1 MKPFVHLHL
10 HTEYS
15 LLDGATRIDGLLKK
29 CKEYNM
35 PAVAVTDHG
44 NMYCAW
50 KFLKAAKEARIKPI
64 IGCEFYM
71 CENLH
76 NVGFENKE
84 YFHLILLAKNNVGYY
99 NLCRLNSIAWV
110 EGFYY
115 KPRIDFETLKRYSEG
130 LICLSAC
137 IAGQLPRLFLADRP
151 QEAKELALQYKE
163 LFGEDYYIEIQKH
176 GIAEEDAVMPQLVAL
191 ARELNI
197 KIVVTNDVHYLEK
210 EDAEIQDIMM
220 CVQMGKFFDD
230 TDRMKFQGEEFYLKN
245 ADEMAELFPSL
256 PDAMDTTL
264 EIAAKCNVDFG
275 KEKLLP
281 LYSPPD
287 NMTSKEYLRFLLEE
301 GLKKKYPNCTQEIR
315 DRVEY
320 EYNVICTMGFVDY
333 YLIVWDFINYAKT
346 NGIPVGPGRGSGAG
360 SVIAYLIGI
369 TEVEPFRFNLMFE
382 RFLNPE
388 RKSMPDFDVDFCMD
402 RRGEVIDYVHRKYG
416 NDNVCQIV
424 TFGTMAAKNAIR
436 DVARV
441 LRYPVSEANRLAKMV
456 PDNFKYTIRHLLGL
470 AKYKKPEDAYV
481 SDELKQAFNDP
492 QTHKLID
499 IAMRIEGSPRQT
511 GMHAAGVVICRE
523 KVADHVPLQTNGGSL
538 AKGGIVTTQYNMVEV
553 EELGLLKMDFLGLRT
568 LTDIKKACDYVYED
582 TGVTVD
588 FSNDGYDDPNVF
600 NLISS
605 GDTMCIFQLESGGMC
620 DLMRKMK
627 PSGLEEII
635 AGISLYRP
643 GPMQYI
649 GDYIDCKFDKSKIH
663 YLHPSMESILAVTNG
678 CIVYQEQVMQL
689 VQKLAGFSM
698 ALADNVR
705 YAMSKKKAQMMKD
718 LGELFVHGG
727 TWADGKLVTAAN
739 KEDLLAKAKKVETVP
754 GCINNGIPEEIALQ
768 IYKQLDDFSQ
778 YAFNKSHAT
787 CYAYVTYQTAWLK
800 NYYPVEFIC
809 ALLNNRINDI
819 SQIKKYM
826 EYAKT
831 QGIAI
836 LPPCINNSRD
846 EFRVE
851 NGAIRFG
858 LGGIK
863 NIGVGVVKQIVDE
876 RESNGKFADMSDLFE
891 RCGEFVNKRMIE
903 NFIKGGAF
911 DCFNRTRADMMQ
923 WYVDEL
929 NEVTERAKKRS
940 DGQISIFDMLPEL
953 KTNNAASRKQVKE
966 FPKQMLYSYEN
977 EVLGLYMTGSPLDE
991 YDDIAKK
998 FHFNFNTSETM
1009 AYVPDGSEDGEKVR
1023 PVVEKKFVTTG
1034 GILRD
1039 IRVVVGKDNN
1049 RMGFGVLEDKYDSIE
1064 VALYGSTFEKY
1075 KTLFAADSFVV
1086 VKGTVNESRD
1096 GYKINVRELVSPKT
1110 EKADSVKQEDEAP
1123 VRNVVLWLKMEE
1135 RDDEKY
1141 GKVLDVLE
1149 QYEGELPVKIKI
1161 GGSAYALD
1169 TKVRKC
1175 SGIEYELGLILGEKN
1190 VIFFEK

>member
-15 LLDGATRIDGLLKK
+15 LLDGATRIDELLAK
-29 CKEYNM
+29 CKEFNM

-50 KFLKAAKEARIKPI
+50 KFLKAAKAAGIKPI

-76 NVGFENKE
+76 NVGYDNKE

-99 NLCRLNSIAWV
+99 NLCRLNSIAFV

-115 KPRIDFETLKRYSEG
+115 KPRIDFETLKKYSEG
-130 LICLSAC
+130 IVCLSAC

-151 QEAKELALQYKE
+151 DEARRLALQYKE
-163 LFGEDYYIEIQKH
+163 LFGDDYYIEIQRH
-176 GIAEEDAVMPQLVAL
+176 GIDDEDAVMPQLVAL

-197 KIVVTNDVHYLEK
+197 KIVVTNDVHYLNK
-210 EDAEIQDIMM
+210 EDAEIQDIML
-220 CVQMGKFFDD
+220 CVQTGKFFDD
-230 TDRMKFQGEEFYLKN
+230 PDRMRFHGQEFYLKDY
-245 ADEMAELFPSL
+245 DEMAALFPNL

-264 EIAAKCNVDFG
+264 EIAEKCNVDFG

-281 LYSPPD
+281 LYTPPD
-287 NMTSKEYLRFLLEE
+287 GMSSPEYLRYLLEK
-301 GLKKKYPNCTQEIR
+301 GLKEKYPDCTPEIR
-315 DRVEY
+315 ERIEY
-320 EYNVICTMGFVDY
+320 EYSVICDMGFVDY

-382 RFLNPE
+382 RFLNPQ

-416 NDNVCQIV
+416 MDNVCQIV
-424 TFGTMAAKNAIR
+424 TFGTMATKNAIK

-441 LRYPVSEANRLAKMV
+441 LRFPVSEANRLAKMV
-456 PDNFKYTIRHLLGL
+456 PDNFKYTLKHLLGL
-470 AKYKKPEDAYV
+470 KPYKKEADTYI
-481 SDELKQAFNDP
+481 SDELKQAYDDP
-492 QTHKLID
+492 ATHKLID
-499 IAMRIEGSPRQT
+499 IAMRLEGSPRQT

-538 AKGGIVTTQYNMVEV
+538 AKGGIVTTQYNMIEV

-582 TGVTVD
+582 HGVKVD
-588 FSNDGYDDPNVF
+588 FSKDNYSDPNVF
-600 NLISS
+600 SLISS

-627 PSGLEEII
+627 PDGLEEII

-649 GDYIDCKFDKSKIH
+649 GEFIDCKFDKSRIH
-663 YLHPSMESILAVTNG
+663 YLHPSMESILSVTNG

-689 VQKLAGFSM
+689 VKKLAGFST

-727 TWADGKLVTAAN
+727 TWTNG
-739 KEDLLAKAKKVETVP
+739 ETVP
-754 GCINNGIPEEIALQ
+754 GCINNGIPEETALK

-800 NYYPVEFIC
+800 NYYPAEFIC
-809 ALLNNRINDI
+809 ALLNNRITDI
-819 SQIKKYM
+819 AQIKKYM

-831 QGIAI
+831 IGINV
-836 LPPCINNSRD
+836 LPPCINKSRD

-851 NGAIRFG
+851 NGALRFG

-863 NIGVGVVKQIVDE
+863 NIGVNIVKQIVDE
-876 RESNGKFADMSDLFE
+876 RQANGEFVDMTDFFE
-891 RCGEFVNKRMIE
+891 RCCDFINKRMVE
-903 NFIKGGAF
+903 NMIKGGAF
-911 DCFNRTRADMMQ
+911 DCFGRTRADMLQ
-923 WYVDEL
+923 WYGDEFT
-929 NEVTERAKKRS
+929 EVQEGRKKRAS
-940 DGQISIFDMLPEL
+940 GQMSIFDMLPDL
-953 KTNNAASRKQVKE
+953 KTTVRPERTQIKE
-966 FPKQMLYSYEN
+966 FPKQVMYNFEK
-977 EVLGLYMTGSPLDE
+977 EVLGLYMSGSPLDD
-991 YDDIAKK
+991 YDEVDKQY
-998 FHFNFNTSETM
+998 HFDFNTSETM
-1009 AYVPDGSEDGEKVR
+1009 AYVPDGSEDGEPVR
-1023 PVVEKKFVTTG
+1023 PVVAKRFVTTG
-1034 GILRD
+1034 GILHD
-1039 IRVVVGKDNN
+1039 VRVVVGKDNN
-1049 RMGFGVLEDKYDSIE
+1049 RMAFGVLEDKYDSIE
-1064 VALYGSTFEKY
+1064 VSLYGVSYEKY
-1075 KTLFAADSFVV
+1075 KTLFADDAFIV
-1086 VKGTVNESRD
+1086 VKGSLGEARD
-1096 GYKINVRELVSPKT
+1096 GYKINVREVINPKT
-1110 EKADSVKQEDEAP
+1110 EQKAEQTAADPQTGVT
-1123 VRNVVLWLKMEE
+1123 LWLRMDS
-1135 RDDEKY
+1135 RDDDQY
-1141 GKVLDVLE
+1141 NSVLNALR
-1149 QYEGELPVKIKI
+1149 QYEGEIPVKLKME
-1161 GGSAYALD
+1161 GKVYALE
-1169 TKVRKC
+1169 TKVRRC
-1175 SGIEYELGLILGEKN
+1175 TGIEYELQLLLGEKN
-1190 VIFFEK
+1190 VVFFEK

>member
-1 MKPFVHLHL
+1 MKQFVHLHL

-15 LLDGATRIDGLLKK
+15 LLDGATRIDDMLRRCQEL
-29 CKEYNM
+29 NM
-35 PAVAVTDHG
+35 PAIAVTDHG

-50 KFLKAAKEARIKPI
+50 KFLKAAHAAGIKPI

-76 NVGFENKE
+76 SVGFENKE

-99 NLCRLNSIAWV
+99 NLCRLNSIAFV

-115 KPRIDFETLKRYSEG
+115 KPRIDFETLTKYSEG

-137 IAGQLPRLFLADRP
+137 IAGQLPRLLLMDRP
-151 QEAKELALQYKE
+151 DEARELALQYKA
-163 LFGEDYYIEIQKH
+163 LFGEDYYIEIQRH
-176 GIAEEDAVMPQLVAL
+176 GIEEEDAVMPQLIAL
-191 ARELNI
+191 ARELGI
-197 KIVVTNDVHYLEK
+197 KIVVTNDVHYLNK
-210 EDAEIQDIMM
+210 EDAELQDVML
-220 CVQMGKFFDD
+220 CVQMGKYLDD
-230 TDRMKFQGEEFYLKN
+230 TDRMKFHGEEFYLKDY
-245 ADEMAELFPSL
+245 DEMAMLFPNL
-256 PDAMDTTL
+256 PEAMETTL
-264 EIAAKCNVDFG
+264 EIADKCNVDFG

-281 LYSPPD
+281 LYTPPD
-287 NMTSKEYLRFLLEE
+287 GMSSPDYLWLLVQK
-301 GLKKKYPNCTQEIR
+301 GLEKKYPDPTKEIL
-315 DRVEY
+315 DRIDY
-320 EYNVICTMGFVDY
+320 EYGVICSMGFVDY
-333 YLIVWDFINYAKT
+333 YLIVWDFINYAKQ

-382 RFLNPE
+382 RFLNPQ

-441 LRYPVSEANRLAKMV
+441 MRFPISESNRLAKMV
-456 PDNFKYTIRHLLGL
+456 PDNFKYTLRHLLGL
-470 AKYKKPEDAYV
+470 VPYKKEADAYV
-481 SDELKQAFNDP
+481 SDELIRAYHDP
-492 QTHKLID
+492 ATHKLID

-523 KVADHVPLQTNGGSL
+523 KVSDHVPLQTNGGSL
-538 AKGGIVTTQYNMVEV
+538 AKGGIVTTQYTMTEV

-582 TGVTVD
+582 YGVKVD
-588 FSNDGYDDPNVF
+588 FSTDNYDDPNVF
-600 NLISS
+600 NLIGS

-627 PSGLEEII
+627 PTHLEEII

-649 GDYIDCKFDKSKIH
+649 GDYIDCKFDKSKIK

-727 TWADGKLVTAAN
+727 TWTNG
-739 KEDLLAKAKKVETVP
+739 ETVP
-754 GCINNGIPEEIALQ
+754 GCVKNGIPEDVALE

-826 EYAKT
+826 AYAKS
-831 QGIAI
+831 QGIEV
-836 LPPCINNSRD
+836 LPPDINKSRD

-858 LGGIK
+858 LGGIR
-863 NIGVGVVKQIVDE
+863 NIGVGVVKKIVDE
-876 RESNGKFADMSDLFE
+876 RERGGEFKDMQDLFE
-891 RCGEFVNKRMIE
+891 RCIERETTATAREGQSFINKRMVE

-911 DCFNRTRADMMQ
+911 DCFGRTRADMIAH
-923 WYVDEL
+923 YNIEY
-929 NEVTERAKKRS
+929 NESMDSLKSRAT
-940 DGQISIFDMLPEL
+940 GQLSIFDLVPDVNKSSRKSHQQLPEFS
-953 KTNNAASRKQVKE
+953 KDI
-966 FPKQMLYSYEN
+966 LYNYEN
-977 EVLGLYMTGSPLDE
+977 EVLGVYMTGSPLDE
-991 YDDIAKK
+991 YTDISRQ
-998 FHFNFNTSETM
+998 FRFDFTTQETN
-1009 AYVPDGSEDGEKVR
+1009 AVAESDEEDELFR
-1023 PVVEKKFVTTG
+1023 PTVNKRFVTTG
-1034 GILRD
+1034 GILHD
-1039 IRVVVGKDNN
+1039 IRVVVGRDNQ
-1049 RMGFGVLEDKYDSIE
+1049 RMAFGTLEDMWGTIE
-1064 VALYGSTFEKY
+1064 VSVFGAVYEKC
-1075 KTLFAADSFVV
+1075 KEMLAEDAFLVV
-1086 VKGTVNESRD
+1086 RGNVTDARE
-1096 GYKINVRELVSPKT
+1096 GYKINVRELINPHS
-1110 EKADSVKQEDEAP
+1110 EDAMKNRPAP
-1123 VRNVVLWLKMEE
+1123 PEHNIVLWLKMDE

-1141 GKVLDVLE
+1141 SRVLE
-1149 QYEGELPVKIKI
+1149 TLLRYEGEIPVRIKI
-1161 GGSAYALD
+1161 EGKPYRMD
-1169 TKVRKC
+1169 TCVRNC
-1175 SGIEYELGLILGEKN
+1175 PGIVYELGGILGDSN

>member
-15 LLDGATRIDGLLKK
+15 LLDGATRIDEMLAR
-29 CKEYNM
+29 CKQLNM

-50 KFLKAAKEARIKPI
+50 KFLKAAKAAGVKPI
-64 IGCEFYM
+64 LGCEFYM

-76 NVGFENKE
+76 SVGFENKE

-99 NLCRLNSIAWV
+99 NLCKLNSIAFV

-115 KPRIDFETLKRYSEG
+115 KPRIDFETLQKYSEG
-130 LICLSAC
+130 IICLSAC
-137 IAGQLPRLFLADRP
+137 IAGQLPRLLLADRP
-151 QEAKELALQYKE
+151 EEARQLALQYKQ
-163 LFGEDYYIEIQKH
+163 LFGDDYYIEIQRH
-176 GIAEEDAVMPQLVAL
+176 GIEDEDAVMPQLVQL
-191 ARELNI
+191 ARELDI
-197 KIVVTNDVHYLEK
+197 KIVVTNDVHYLNK
-210 EDAEIQDIMM
+210 EDAEIQDVMM
-220 CVQMGKFFDD
+220 CVQMGKYLDD
-230 TDRMKFQGEEFYLKN
+230 TDRMKFQGEEFYLKDY
-245 ADEMAELFPSL
+245 DEMAALFPNL
-256 PDAMDTTL
+256 PEAMDNTL
-264 EIAAKCNVDFG
+264 EIADKCNVDFG

-281 LYSPPD
+281 LYTPPD
-287 NMTSKEYLRFLLEE
+287 GMSSPQYLWHLVQQ
-301 GLKKKYPNCTQEIR
+301 GLTKKYSNPTEEILQR
-315 DRVEY
+315 IKY
-320 EYNVICTMGFVDY
+320 EYDVICDMGFVDY

-382 RFLNPE
+382 RFLNPQ

-416 NDNVCQIV
+416 DDNVCQIV

-441 LRYPVSEANRLAKMV
+441 MRFPMSESNRLAKMV
-456 PDNFKYTIRHLLGL
+456 PDNFKYTLRHLLG
-470 AKYKKPEDAYV
+470 KVPYKKEADQYV
-481 SDELKQAFNDP
+481 SDELIKAYNDP
-492 QTHKLID
+492 ATHKLID

-523 KVADHVPLQTNGGSL
+523 KVSDHIPLQTNGGSV
-538 AKGGIVTTQYNMVEV
+538 AKGGVVTTQYTMTEV

-568 LTDIKKACDYVYED
+568 LTDIKKACDYIYED
-582 TGVTVD
+582 YGVKVEFGAD
-588 FSNDGYDDPNVF
+588 NYDDPNVF
-600 NLISS
+600 NLISG

-620 DLMRKMK
+620 ELMRKMK
-627 PSGLEEII
+627 PAHLEEII

-649 GDYIDCKFDKSKIH
+649 DNYVDCKFDKSKIK
-663 YLHPSMESILAVTNG
+663 YLHPSMESILGVTNG

-727 TWADGKLVTAAN
+727 TWTNG
-739 KEDLLAKAKKVETVP
+739 ETVP
-754 GCINNGIPEEIALQ
+754 GCVKNGIPEDVALE

-809 ALLNNRINDI
+809 ALLNNRISDI

-826 EYAKT
+826 AYART
-831 QGIAI
+831 QGIDV
-836 LPPCINNSRD
+836 LPPDINKSRD

-851 NGAIRFG
+851 NGSIRFG

-863 NIGVGVVKQIVDE
+863 NIGVGVVKKIVDE
-876 RESNGKFADMSDLFE
+876 RERNGEFSDMQDLFE
-891 RCGEFVNKRMIE
+891 RCCERENTATTREGQSFLNKRMVE

-911 DCFNRTRADMMQ
+911 DCFGRTRADMLT
-923 WYVDEL
+923 YYNDEY
-929 NEVTERAKKRS
+929 NEALETLKTRAT
-940 DGQISIFDMLPEL
+940 GQMCIFDLVPDAKVNTHE
-953 KTNNAASRKQVKE
+953 NRPQVKE
-966 FPKQMLYSYEN
+966 FGKDILYNYEN
-977 EVLGLYMTGSPLDE
+977 EVLGVYMTGSPLDD
-991 YDDIAKK
+991 YDDVAKQY
-998 FHFNFNTSETM
+998 HFDFDTSETM
-1009 AYVPDGSEDGEKVR
+1009 AYVPEGSEDGEPIRPKVDKR
-1023 PVVEKKFVTTG
+1023 FVTTG

-1039 IRVVVGKDNN
+1039 IRVTVGKDNQ
-1049 RMGFGVLEDKYDSIE
+1049 RLAFGVLEDKYDTIE
-1064 VALYGSTFEKY
+1064 VGLYGSAYEKY
-1075 KTLFAADSFVV
+1075 KTLFAEDAFVV
-1086 VKGTVNESRD
+1086 VRGSLTESRD
-1096 GYKINVRELVSPKT
+1096 AYKITIRELINPRS
-1110 EKADSVKQEDEAP
+1110 DEAKKEHASTEIK
-1123 VRNVVLWLKMEE
+1123 RNTTLWLKMDE

-1141 GKVLDVLE
+1141 SQILDAL
-1149 QYEGELPVKIKI
+1149 QRYEGDIPVKIKI
-1161 GGSAYALD
+1161 EGTCYKLD
-1169 TKVRKC
+1169 TCVRNC
-1175 SGIEYELGLILGEKN
+1175 PGINYELAGILGEKN
-1190 VIFFEK
+1190 MMFLEK

>member
-1 MKPFVHLHL
+1 MKQFVHLHL

-15 LLDGATRIDGLLKK
+15 LLDGATRIDEMLAK
-29 CKEYNM
+29 CKQLNM

-50 KFLKAAKEARIKPI
+50 KFLNAAKGAGIKPI

-76 NVGFENKE
+76 GVGYENKE

-115 KPRIDFETLKRYSEG
+115 KPRIDFETLLKYKDG

-151 QEAKELALQYKE
+151 EEAYQLAKKYKE
-163 LFGEDYYIEIQKH
+163 VFGEDYYIEIQRH
-176 GIAEEDAVMPQLVAL
+176 GIADEDAVMPQLIKL
-191 ARELNI
+191 ARDLDI
-197 KIVVTNDVHYLEK
+197 KVVVTNDVHYLNK
-210 EDAEIQDIMM
+210 EDAEIQDVML
-220 CVQMGKFFDD
+220 CVQMGKYVDD
-230 TDRMKFQGEEFYLKN
+230 TDRMKFQGQEFYLKDY
-245 ADEMAELFPSL
+245 DEMAALFPGV

-264 EIAAKCNVDFG
+264 EIAEKCNVDFG

-281 LYSPPD
+281 LYTPPGGMD
-287 NMTSKEYLRFLLEE
+287 SAEYLRFLLEK
-301 GLKKKYPNCTQEIR
+301 GLKEKYPDCTPEIR
-315 DRVEY
+315 ERVEY
-320 EYNVICTMGFVDY
+320 EYDVIVSMGFVDY

-382 RFLNPE
+382 RFLNPQ

-424 TFGTMAAKNAIR
+424 TFGTMAAKNAIK

-441 LRYPVSEANRLAKMV
+441 MRYSVAEANRLAKMV

-470 AKYKKPEDAYV
+470 KPYKKPEDTYI
-481 SDELKQAFNDP
+481 SEELKQAYDDP
-492 QTHKLID
+492 ATHKLID
-499 IAMRIEGSPRQT
+499 IAMRLEGSPRQT

-523 KVADHVPLQTNGGSL
+523 KVADHVPLQTNGGSF
-538 AKGGIVTTQYNMVEV
+538 AKGGIVTTQYNMIEV
-553 EELGLLKMDFLGLRT
+553 EQLGLLKMDFLGLRT
-568 LTDIKKACDYVYED
+568 LTDIKKACDYVMED
-582 TGVTVD
+582 YGVKVD
-588 FSNDGYDDPNVF
+588 FSKSDYSDPNVF

-620 DLMRKMK
+620 DLMRRMR
-627 PSGLEEII
+627 PTGLEEII

-649 GDYIDCKFDKSKIH
+649 DDYIACKFDKSKIK
-663 YLHPSMESILAVTNG
+663 YLHPSMESILDVTNG

-689 VQKLAGFSM
+689 VKKLAGFST

-705 YAMSKKKAQMMKD
+705 YAMSKKKKEMMQQ
-718 LGELFVHGG
+718 LGQLFIYGG
-727 TWADGKLVTAAN
+727 TWSNG
-739 KEDLLAKAKKVETVP
+739 ETVP
-754 GCINNGIPEEIALQ
+754 GCINNGIPEETAKQ

-800 NYYPVEFIC
+800 NYYPAEFIC
-809 ALLNNRINDI
+809 ALLNNRITDI

-831 QGIAI
+831 IGIDV
-836 LPPCINNSRD
+836 LPPCINKSLD
-846 EFRVE
+846 LFHVE
-851 NGAIRFG
+851 NGALRFG

-863 NIGVGVVKQIVDE
+863 NIGVAVVKQIVDE
-876 RESNGKFADMSDLFE
+876 RTRGGEFADMTDFFE
-891 RCGEFVNKRMIE
+891 RCSEFINKRMVE
-903 NFIKGGAF
+903 NLIKGGAF
-911 DCFNRTRADMMQ
+911 DCFNRTRADMLQ
-923 WYVDEL
+923 WYNDEL
-929 NEVTERAKKRS
+929 NEVVESNKKHAT
-940 DGQISIFDMLPEL
+940 GQISIFDMMPEL
-953 KTNNAASRKQVKE
+953 KSEVHTVHEQVKE
-966 FPKQMLYSYEN
+966 LPKQILYTYEN
-977 EVLGLYMTGSPLDE
+977 EVLGLYMSGSPLDE
-991 YDDIAKK
+991 YDEFAKK
-998 FHFNFNTSETM
+998 FGFNFDTRETM
-1009 AYVPDGSEDGEKVR
+1009 PITLEEFEDAEPVR
-1023 PVVEKKFVTTG
+1023 PEVEKRAVIAG

-1049 RMGFGVLEDKYDSIE
+1049 RMGFGVLEDKYDKID
-1064 VALYGSTFEKY
+1064 VGLYGATYEKY
-1075 KTLFAADSFVV
+1075 KTLFATDAFVV
-1086 VKGTVNESRD
+1086 VKGMLSDARD
-1096 GYKINVRELVSPKT
+1096 GYKINVRELIDPHS
-1110 EKADSVKQEDEAP
+1110 KAASEQQAARPTAEVPQS
-1123 VRNVVLWLKMEE
+1123 NVTLWLKMDE

-1141 GKVLDVLE
+1141 AAAVDVLR
-1149 QYEGELPVKIKI
+1149 QYEGEIPVKIKLE
-1161 GGSAYALD
+1161 GKVFALE
-1169 TKVRKC
+1169 TKVRRC
-1175 SGIEYELGLILGEKN
+1175 AGIEYELGLILGAKN
-1190 VIFFEK
+1190 VVFFEK

>member
-1 MKPFVHLHL
+1 MDQFVHLHL

-15 LLDGATRIDGLLKK
+15 LLDGATRIDELLAK
-29 CKEYNM
+29 CKELNM

-50 KFLKAAKEARIKPI
+50 KFLKAAKEKGVKPI

-76 NVGFENKE
+76 SVGFENKE

-99 NLCRLNSIAWV
+99 NLCRLNSIAFV

-115 KPRIDFETLKRYSEG
+115 KPRIDFDTLKKYSEG

-137 IAGQLPRLFLADRP
+137 IAGQLPRLLLADRP
-151 QEAKELALQYKE
+151 EEARELALQYKE
-163 LFGEDYYIEIQKH
+163 LFGDDYYIEIQRH
-176 GIAEEDAVMPQLVAL
+176 GIEDEDAVMPQLVAL

-197 KIVVTNDVHYLEK
+197 KIVVTNDVHYLNR
-210 EDAEIQDIMM
+210 EDAEIQDVMM
-220 CVQMGKFFDD
+220 CVQMGKYLDD
-230 TDRMKFQGEEFYLKN
+230 TDRMKFQGEEFYLKDH
-245 ADEMAELFPSL
+245 DEMALLFPNL
-256 PDAMDTTL
+256 PDAMQNTL
-264 EIAAKCNVDFG
+264 EIAEKCNVDFG

-281 LYSPPD
+281 LYTPPNGMSSP
-287 NMTSKEYLRFLLEE
+287 EYLWYLVEQGLE
-301 GLKKKYPNCTQEIR
+301 KKYPNPSDTVIE
-315 DRVEY
+315 RVKY
-320 EYNVICTMGFVDY
+320 EYNVICNMGFVDY

-441 LRYPVSEANRLAKMV
+441 LRFPISESNRLAKMV
-456 PDNFKYTIRHLLGL
+456 PDNFKYTLRHLLGL
-470 AKYKKPEDAYV
+470 KPYKKPEDTYV
-481 SDELKQAFNDP
+481 SEELVRAYNDP
-492 QTHKLID
+492 STHKLID

-523 KVADHVPLQTNGGSL
+523 KVSDHIPLQTNGGSL
-538 AKGGIVTTQYNMVEV
+538 AKGGIVTTQYTMTEV

-568 LTDIKKACDYVYED
+568 LTDIKKACDYIYED
-582 TGVTVD
+582 HGVKVEFGAD
-588 FSNDGYDDPNVF
+588 DYDDPNVF
-600 NLISS
+600 NLIGS

-627 PSGLEEII
+627 PAHLEEII

-643 GPMQYI
+643 GPMQFI
-649 GDYIDCKFDKSKIH
+649 GDFIECKFDKSKIK
-663 YLHPSMESILAVTNG
+663 YLHPLMESILGVTNG

-705 YAMSKKKAQMMKD
+705 YAMSKKKVQMMED
-718 LGELFVHGG
+718 LGKLFVNGG
-727 TWADGKLVTAAN
+727 TWTNG
-739 KEDLLAKAKKVETVP
+739 ETVP
-754 GCINNGIPEEIALQ
+754 GCINNGVSEDIAKA
-768 IYKQLDDFSQ
+768 IWKQLFDFSQ

-809 ALLNNRINDI
+809 ALLNNRISDI

-826 EYAKT
+826 AYAKS
-831 QGIAI
+831 QGIAV
-836 LPPCINNSRD
+836 LPPDINRSRD

-858 LGGIK
+858 LGGIR
-863 NIGVGVVKQIVDE
+863 NIGVGIVKQIVDE
-876 RESNGKFADMSDLFE
+876 REANGEFKDMSDMFE
-891 RCGEFVNKRMIE
+891 RCFPFINKRMIE
-903 NFIKGGAF
+903 NLIKGGAF
-911 DCFNRTRADMMQ
+911 DCFGRTRADMMQ
-923 WYVDEL
+923 YYAEEL
-929 NEVTERAKKRS
+929 NDVAESVKTHS
-940 DGQISIFDMLPEL
+940 TGQMSIFDIAPDI
-953 KTNNAASRKQVKE
+953 KPIARSSRAQVSE
-966 FPKQMLYSYEN
+966 FPKQVLYNYEN
-977 EVLGLYMTGSPLDE
+977 EVLGVYMTGSPLDD
-991 YDDIAKK
+991 YDEIAYKY
-998 FHFNFNTSETM
+998 HFDFNTSETM
-1009 AYVPDGSEDGEKVR
+1009 AYVPEGSEDGELVR
-1023 PVVEKKFVTTG
+1023 PKVDKKFVTTG
-1034 GILRD
+1034 GILHD
-1039 IRVVVGKDNN
+1039 IRITVGKDNQ
-1049 RMGFGVLEDKYDSIE
+1049 RLAFGVLEDKYDSIE
-1064 VALYGSTFEKY
+1064 VGIYGATYERY
-1075 KTLFAADSFVV
+1075 KTLFAEDSFVV
-1086 VKGTVNESRD
+1086 VKGSLGESRD
-1096 GYKINVRELVSPKT
+1096 AYKINVRELLNPRENT
-1110 EKADSVKQEDEAP
+1110 EE
-1123 VRNVVLWLKMEE
+1123 VVQTTPHTLTLWLKMDE
-1135 RDDEKY
+1135 RDEEKY
-1141 GKVLDVLE
+1141 SQTVDKLQ
-1149 QYEGELPVKIKI
+1149 QYPGDIPVKFRIEGKT
-1161 GGSAYALD
+1161 YALE
-1169 TKVRKC
+1169 TKVRNC
-1175 SGIEYELGLILGEKN
+1175 TGIVYELSAILGDKN

>member
-15 LLDGATRIDGLLKK
+15 LLDGATRIDELLERCVK
-29 CKEYNM
+29 YDM
-35 PAVAVTDHG
+35 PAVAITDHG

-50 KFLKAAKEARIKPI
+50 KFMKAAAKINQDKDGNFVQKVKPI

-71 CENLH
+71 CEDLH
-76 NVGFENKE
+76 SVGFENKE
-84 YFHLILLAKNNVGYY
+84 YFHLILLAKNNTGYY
-99 NLCRLNSIAWV
+99 NLCRLNSIAFV

-115 KPRIDFETLKRYSEG
+115 KPRIDFETLKKYSEG

-151 QEAKELALQYKE
+151 EEAKELAIKYKQ
-163 LFGEDYYIEIQKH
+163 LFGEDYYIEIQRH
-176 GIAEEDAVMPQLVAL
+176 GIDDEDAVMPQLVEL
-191 ARELNI
+191 ARELDI
-197 KIVVTNDVHYLEK
+197 KIVVTNDVHYLNK

-220 CVQMGKFFDD
+220 CVQMGKYYDD
-230 TDRMKFQGEEFYLKN
+230 TDRMKFQGEEFYLKTY
-245 ADEMAELFPSL
+245 DEMAELFPNL
-256 PDAMDTTL
+256 PDAMETTL
-264 EIAAKCNVDFG
+264 EIAEKCNVDFG

-281 LYSPPD
+281 LYTPPD
-287 NMTSKEYLRFLLEE
+287 GMDSAQYLRYLLEK
-301 GLKKKYPNCTQEIR
+301 GLKEKYPNCTQEIR

-320 EYNVICTMGFVDY
+320 EYGVICSMGFVDY

-382 RFLNPE
+382 RFLNPQ

-402 RRGEVIDYVHRKYG
+402 RRGEVIDYVHEKYG

-441 LRYPVSEANRLAKMV
+441 LRLPISESNRLAKMV
-456 PDNFKYTIRHLLGL
+456 PDNFKFTLRHLLGFTP
-470 AKYKKPEDAYV
+470 YKKAEDAYI
-481 SDELKQAFNDP
+481 SEELKQAYNDP
-492 QTHKLID
+492 ATHKVID

-523 KVADHVPLQTNGGSL
+523 KVSDHVPLQTNGGAL
-538 AKGGIVTTQYNMVEV
+538 RNGGIVTTQYNMIEV

-568 LTDIKKACDYVYED
+568 LTDIKKACDYVKED
-582 TGVTVD
+582 YGVTVD
-588 FSNDGYDDPNVF
+588 FSKDDYSDPNVF
-600 NLISS
+600 QLISG

-620 DLMRKMK
+620 DLMRRMK
-627 PSGLEEII
+627 PTGLEEII

-649 GDYIDCKFDKSKIH
+649 GDYVDCKFDKSKIH
-663 YLHPSMESILAVTNG
+663 YLHPAMESILSVTNG

-705 YAMSKKKAQMMKD
+705 YAMSKKKADMMKE

-727 TWADGKLVTAAN
+727 TWHNG
-739 KEDLLAKAKKVETVP
+739 ETVP
-754 GCINNGIPEEIALQ
+754 GCVKNGIPEETALQ

-819 SQIKKYM
+819 AQLKKYM
-826 EYAKT
+826 EYAKS
-831 QGIAI
+831 QGIAV
-836 LPPCINNSRD
+836 LPPDVNKSRD

-851 NGAIRFG
+851 NGALRFG
-858 LGGIK
+858 LGGIR
-863 NIGVGVVKQIVDE
+863 NIGVQVVKQMVDE
-876 RESNGKFADMSDLFE
+876 REAHGEFADMTDLFE
-891 RCGEFVNKRMIE
+891 RCYDFINKRMIE
-903 NFIKGGAF
+903 NLIKGGAF
-911 DCFNRTRADMMQ
+911 DCFNRTRADMLQ
-923 WYVDEL
+923 WYIDEY
-929 NEVTERAKKRS
+929 NQVTENRKHRAT
-940 DGQISIFDMLPEL
+940 GQMSIFDVMPDLETTIRPSHTQIKELP
-953 KTNNAASRKQVKE
+953 KQV
-966 FPKQMLYSYEN
+966 LYNYEN
-977 EVLGLYMTGSPLDE
+977 EVLGLYMTGSPLDD
-991 YDDIAKK
+991 YDEISKK
-998 FHFNFNTSETM
+998 FRFDFNTSETM
-1009 AYVPDGSEDGEKVR
+1009 EYVPDDSETGEKIR
-1023 PVVEKKFVTTG
+1023 PVVAKRFVTTG
-1034 GILRD
+1034 GILRS
-1039 IRVVVGKDNN
+1039 IRVVIGSDNKK
-1049 RMGFGVLEDKYDSIE
+1049 MGFAVLEDKFSTIE
-1064 VALYGSTFEKY
+1064 VALYSPTFDKY
-1075 KTLFAADSFVV
+1075 KNLFAEDSFVV
-1086 VKGTVNESRD
+1086 IKGSLGEARD
-1096 GYKINVRELVSPKT
+1096 GYKINVREIINPHGQNSAPVE
-1110 EKADSVKQEDEAP
+1110 EKAKTKTVDK
-1123 VRNVVLWLKMEE
+1123 NVTLWLKMDE

-1141 GKVLDVLE
+1141 EQVLSILR
-1149 QYEGELPVKIKI
+1149 QYDGEVPVKFKI
-1161 GGSAYALD
+1161 EGKAYALER
-1169 TKVRKC
+1169 TVRRC
-1175 SGIEYELGLILGEKN
+1175 SGIEYELGMLLGNEN

>member
-1 MKPFVHLHL
+1 MNKQFVHLHL

-15 LLDGATRIDGLLKK
+15 LLDGATRIDDLLAK
-29 CKEYNM
+29 CKELNM

-50 KFLKAAKEARIKPI
+50 KFLKAAHAAGVKPI

-71 CENLH
+71 CEDLH
-76 NVGFENKE
+76 AVGFDNKE
-84 YFHLILLAKNNVGYY
+84 YFHLILLAKNDTGYY
-99 NLCRLNSIAWV
+99 NLCRLNSIAFV
-110 EGFYY
+110 DGFYY
-115 KPRIDFETLKRYSEG
+115 KPRIDFETLKKYSEG

-151 QEAKELALQYKE
+151 DEAKELALQYKE
-163 LFGEDYYIEIQKH
+163 LFGEDYYIEIQRH
-176 GIAEEDAVMPQLVAL
+176 GIDDEDAVMPQLVEL

-197 KIVVTNDVHYLEK
+197 KIVVTNDVHYLNK
-210 EDAEIQDIMM
+210 EDAEIQDVMM
-220 CVQMGKFFDD
+220 CVQMGKYLDD
-230 TDRMKFQGEEFYLKN
+230 TDRMKFQGEEFYLKDY
-245 ADEMAELFPSL
+245 DEMAALFPNL
-256 PDAMDTTL
+256 PDAMETTL
-264 EIAAKCNVDFG
+264 EIADKCNVNFG

-281 LYSPPD
+281 LYTPPNGMSSP
-287 NMTSKEYLRFLLEE
+287 EYLRYLLEE
-301 GLKKKYPNCTQEIR
+301 GLKVKYPDCSEEIR
-315 DRVEY
+315 QRVEY
-320 EYNVICTMGFVDY
+320 EYKVICDMGFVDY

-402 RRGEVIDYVHRKYG
+402 RRGEVIDYVHEKYG

-441 LRYPVSEANRLAKMV
+441 LRVPISESNRLAKMV
-456 PDNFKYTIRHLLGL
+456 PDNFRYTLRHLLGL
-470 AKYKKPEDAYV
+470 VPYKKAADTYV
-481 SDELKQAFNDP
+481 SEDLVRAYNDP

-499 IAMRIEGSPRQT
+499 IAMRLEGSPRQT

-523 KVADHVPLQTNGGSL
+523 KVSDHVPLQTNGGSL

-568 LTDIKKACDYVYED
+568 LTDIKKACDYVYENH
-582 TGVTVD
+582 GVKVD
-588 FSNDGYDDPNVF
+588 FSKDDYDDQEVF
-600 NLISS
+600 KLIGS

-620 DLMRKMK
+620 ELMKRMK
-627 PSGLEEII
+627 PTHLEEII

-649 GDYIDCKFDKSKIH
+649 DNYVSCKFDKSQIH

-689 VQKLAGFSM
+689 VRKLAGFST

-727 TWADGKLVTAAN
+727 TWAAN
-739 KEDLLAKAKKVETVP
+739 GETVP
-754 GCINNGIPEEIALQ
+754 GCVKNGIPEDVALE

-826 EYAKT
+826 AYAKT
-831 QGIAI
+831 QGIEV
-836 LPPCINNSRD
+836 LPPDINRSRD

-858 LGGIK
+858 LGGIR
-863 NIGVGVVKQIVDE
+863 NIGVGIVKQIVDE
-876 RESNGKFADMSDLFE
+876 REANGEFKDMDDLFE
-891 RCGEFVNKRMIE
+891 RCYTFINKRMVE

-923 WYVDEL
+923 WYAEEL
-929 NEVTERAKKRS
+929 NEVAERMKKQAT
-940 DGQISIFDMLPEL
+940 GQMSIFDFAPEV
-953 KTNNAASRKQVKE
+953 KVSAHTQHEQVKE
-966 FPKQMLYSYEN
+966 FPKQVLYNYEN
-977 EVLGLYMTGSPLDE
+977 EVLGLYMTGSPLDD
-991 YDDIAKK
+991 YDEVAKRYR
-998 FHFNFNTSETM
+998 FDFDTSEVA
-1009 AYVPDGSEDGEKVR
+1009 AYVPEDSEDGEAVR
-1023 PVVEKKFVTTG
+1023 PKVEKKFVTTG

-1039 IRVVVGKDNN
+1039 IRVVVGKDNQ
-1049 RMGFGVLEDKYDSIE
+1049 RMAFGVLEDKYDTIE
-1064 VALYGSTFEKY
+1064 VSLYGAIYEKY
-1075 KTLFAADSFVV
+1075 KTLFAEDSFVV
-1086 VKGTVNESRD
+1086 VKGTIGESRD
-1096 GYKINVRELVSPKT
+1096 AYKINVRELINPRNDETKPK
-1110 EKADSVKQEDEAP
+1110 EVVERKADVT
-1123 VRNVVLWLKMEE
+1123 LYLKMDE

-1141 GKVLDVLE
+1141 DKVINALGTYEGDVPVKFKIEGKVYLLE
-1149 QYEGELPVKIKI
+1149 
-1161 GGSAYALD
+1161 
-1169 TKVRKC
+1169 TKVRRC
-1175 SGIEYELGLILGEKN
+1175 PGIEYELQGILGEKN

>member
-1 MKPFVHLHL
+1 MKQFVHLHL

-15 LLDGATRIDGLLKK
+15 LLDGATRIDEMLSK
-29 CKEYNM
+29 CKQLNM

-50 KFLKAAKEARIKPI
+50 KFLNAAKNAGIKPI

-76 NVGFENKE
+76 GVGYENKE

-115 KPRIDFETLKRYSEG
+115 KPRIDWETLLKYKEG
-130 LICLSAC
+130 LVCLSAC

-151 QEAKELALQYKE
+151 EDAYELAKAYKE
-163 LFGEDYYIEIQKH
+163 AFGEDYYIEIQRH
-176 GIAEEDAVMPQLVAL
+176 GIADEDAVMPQLIKL
-191 ARELNI
+191 ARDLDI
-197 KIVVTNDVHYLEK
+197 KIVVTNDVHYLNK
-210 EDAEIQDIMM
+210 EDAEIQDVML
-220 CVQMGKFFDD
+220 CVQMGKYVDD
-230 TDRMKFQGEEFYLKN
+230 TDRMKFTGEEFYLKDY
-245 ADEMAELFPSL
+245 DEMAALFPNV

-264 EIAAKCNVDFG
+264 EIAEKCNVDFG

-281 LYSPPD
+281 LYTPPD
-287 NMTSKEYLRFLLEE
+287 GMDSAEYLRYLLEK
-301 GLKKKYPNCTQEIR
+301 GLKEKYPDCTPEIR
-315 DRVEY
+315 ERVEY
-320 EYNVICTMGFVDY
+320 EYDVIVSMGFVDY

-382 RFLNPE
+382 RFLNPQ
-388 RKSMPDFDVDFCMD
+388 RKSMPDFDVDFCME

-441 LRYPVSEANRLAKMV
+441 MRYSVAESNRLAKMV
-456 PDNFKYTIRHLLGL
+456 PDNFKYTIKHLLGL
-470 AKYKKPEDAYV
+470 KPYKKPEDTYI
-481 SDELKQAFNDP
+481 SEELKAAYDDP
-492 QTHKLID
+492 ATHKLID
-499 IAMRIEGSPRQT
+499 IAMRLEGSPRQT

-553 EELGLLKMDFLGLRT
+553 EQLGLLKMDFLGLRT
-568 LTDIKKACDYVYED
+568 LTDIKKACDYVMED
-582 TGVTVD
+582 YGVKVE
-588 FSNDGYDDPNVF
+588 FSKSDYSDPNVF

-620 DLMRKMK
+620 DLMRRMK
-627 PSGLEEII
+627 PTGLEEII

-649 GDYIDCKFDKSKIH
+649 DDYIACKFDKSKIK
-663 YLHPSMESILAVTNG
+663 YLHPSMESILDVTNG

-689 VQKLAGFSM
+689 VKKLAGFST

-705 YAMSKKKAQMMKD
+705 YAMSKKKTDMMKQ

-727 TWADGKLVTAAN
+727 TWSNG
-739 KEDLLAKAKKVETVP
+739 ETVP
-754 GCINNGIPEEIALQ
+754 GCVNNGIPEETALQ

-809 ALLNNRINDI
+809 ALLNNRITDI

-831 QGIAI
+831 IGIDV
-836 LPPCINNSRD
+836 LPPCINNSLD
-846 EFRVE
+846 LFHVE
-851 NGAIRFG
+851 NGALRFG

-863 NIGVGVVKQIVDE
+863 NVGVAVVKQIVDE
-876 RESNGKFADMSDLFE
+876 RTRGGAFTDMTDFFE
-891 RCGEFVNKRMIE
+891 RCAEFINKRMVE
-903 NFIKGGAF
+903 NLIKGGAF
-911 DCFNRTRADMMQ
+911 DCFNRTRADMLQ
-923 WYVDEL
+923 WYSEEMG
-929 NEVTERAKKRS
+929 EVLERNKKHAT
-940 DGQISIFDMLPEL
+940 GQISIFDMMPEL
-953 KTNNAASRKQVKE
+953 KNDVHTAHEQVKE
-966 FPKQMLYSYEN
+966 FPKQILYTYEN

-991 YDDIAKK
+991 YDEFSKK
-998 FHFNFNTSETM
+998 FGFDFDTRETM
-1009 AYVPDGSEDGEKVR
+1009 PVMPEGVEDGEPVR
-1023 PVVEKKFVTTG
+1023 PEVEKRTVVTG

-1049 RMGFGVLEDKYDSIE
+1049 RMGFGVLEDKYDKID
-1064 VALYGSTFEKY
+1064 VGLYGATYEKY
-1075 KTLFAADSFVV
+1075 KTLFAADAFVV
-1086 VKGTVNESRD
+1086 VKGMLSDARD
-1096 GYKINVRELVSPKT
+1096 GYKINVRELIDPHSQKENDKHPVRHV
-1110 EKADSVKQEDEAP
+1110 EEAP
-1123 VRNVVLWLKMEE
+1123 QSNVTLWLKMDE

-1141 GKVLDVLE
+1141 SAAVDVLR
-1149 QYEGELPVKIKI
+1149 QYEGEVPVKIKLE
-1161 GGSAYALD
+1161 GKVFALE
-1169 TKVRKC
+1169 TKVRRC
-1175 SGIEYELGLILGEKN
+1175 AGIEYELGLILGAKN
-1190 VIFFEK
+1190 VVFFEK

>member
-15 LLDGATRIDGLLKK
+15 LLDGATRIDDMLNK
-29 CKEYNM
+29 CIEYNM
-35 PAVAVTDHG
+35 PAIAVTDHG

-50 KFLKAAKEARIKPI
+50 KFLKAAKEKGIKPI
-64 IGCEFYM
+64 IGCEFYL
-71 CENLH
+71 CENLYG
-76 NVGFENKE
+76 VGYENKE

-99 NLCRLNSIAWV
+99 NLCKLNSIAWV
-110 EGFYY
+110 DGFYY
-115 KPRIDFETLKRYSEG
+115 KPRIDFETLKKYHEG

-151 QEAKELALQYKE
+151 DDAKALALEYKE
-163 LFGEDYYIEIQKH
+163 LFGDDYYIEIQRH
-176 GIAEEDAVMPQLVAL
+176 GIADEDAVMPQLIAL
-191 ARELNI
+191 ARELDI
-197 KIVVTNDVHYLEK
+197 KIVVTNDVHYLNK
-210 EDAEIQDIMM
+210 EDAEIQDVMM
-220 CVQMGKFFDD
+220 CVAMGKYVDD
-230 TDRMKFQGEEFYLKN
+230 TDRMKFQGEEFYLKTRE
-245 ADEMAELFPSL
+245 EMERLFPNV
-256 PDAMDTTL
+256 PEAVTNTL
-264 EIAAKCNVDFG
+264 EIADKCHVDFG

-287 NMTSKEYLRFLLEE
+287 GMTSPEYLRYLLEE
-301 GLKKKYPNCTQEIR
+301 GLKVKYPNCTQEIR
-315 DRVEY
+315 DRIEY
-320 EYNVICTMGFVDY
+320 GYSVICNMGFVDY

-402 RRGEVIDYVHRKYG
+402 RRGEVIDYVHEKYG

-441 LRYPVSEANRLAKMV
+441 LRIPISESNRLAKMV
-456 PDNFKYTIRHLLGL
+456 PDGFKYTLRHLLGQ
-470 AKYKKPEDAYV
+470 KPYKKPEDTYV
-481 SDELKQAFNDP
+481 SDELIQAYNDP
-492 QTHKLID
+492 ATHKVID
-499 IAMRIEGSPRQT
+499 IALRLEGSPRQT

-523 KVADHVPLQTNGGSL
+523 KVSDHVPLQTNGGSL

-582 TGVTVD
+582 YGIKVD
-588 FSNDGYDDPNVF
+588 FSKDDYSDPNVF

-627 PSGLEEII
+627 PTGLEEII

-649 GDYIDCKFDKSKIH
+649 GNFIECKFDKSKIK
-663 YLHPSMESILAVTNG
+663 YLHPSMESILSVTNG

-727 TWADGKLVTAAN
+727 SWADGKLV
-739 KEDLLAKAKKVETVP
+739 KDPSQMEHAKKVETVP
-754 GCINNGIPEEIALQ
+754 GCVNNGIPEDVALA

-809 ALLNNRINDI
+809 ALLNNRITDI

-826 EYAKT
+826 EYAKSI
-831 QGIAI
+831 GIKV
-836 LPPCINNSRD
+836 LPPCINKSRD

-851 NGAIRFG
+851 NGCIRFG

-863 NIGVGVVKQIVDE
+863 NIGVGVVKQIVEE
-876 RESNGKFADMSDLFE
+876 RERNGEFGDMTNMFE
-891 RCGEFVNKRMIE
+891 RCADFINKRLIE

-923 WYVDEL
+923 WYVNEL
-929 NEVTERAKKRS
+929 NDVMDRRKRNA
-940 DGQISIFDMLPEL
+940 DGQISIFDMMPEL
-953 KTNNAASRKQVKE
+953 VKSVADDREQVKE
-966 FPKQMLYSYEN
+966 FPKQVLYNYEN

-991 YDDIAKK
+991 YDDFANK
-998 FHFNFNTSETM
+998 FRFDFNTSET
-1009 AYVPDGSEDGEKVR
+1009 APIPLETEDGETAYITPDVAKR
-1023 PVVEKKFVTTG
+1023 FVTTG
-1034 GILRD
+1034 GILRE
-1039 IRVVVGKDNN
+1039 IRVVVGKENN
-1049 RMGFGVLEDKYDSIE
+1049 RMGFAVMEDKFSTIE
-1064 VALYGSTFEKY
+1064 VALYGATYEKY

-1086 VKGTVNESRD
+1086 IKGTVAESRD
-1096 GYKINVRELVSPKT
+1096 GYKINVRELINPHAENKEQQPTV
-1110 EKADSVKQEDEAP
+1110 AEASATK
-1123 VRNVVLWLKMEE
+1123 VTLCLKMDV
-1135 RDDEKY
+1135 RDEEKY
-1141 GKVLDVLE
+1141 GKLIDKLHD
-1149 QYEGELPVKIKI
+1149 YEGDVPVKIKLEGKTYI
-1161 GGSAYALD
+1161 LPN
-1169 TKVRKC
+1169 KVRRC
-1175 SGIEYELGLILGEKN
+1175 SGIEYELAEILGEKN
-1190 VIFFEK
+1190 VVFVER

>member
-15 LLDGATRIDGLLKK
+15 LLDGATRIDDMLNK
-29 CKEYNM
+29 CIEYEM
-35 PAVAVTDHG
+35 PAIAVTDHG
-44 NMYCAW
+44 NMYCTW
-50 KFLKAAKEARIKPI
+50 KFLKAAKDKGIKPI

-76 NVGFENKE
+76 GVGYENKE

-115 KPRIDFETLKRYSEG
+115 KPRIDFETLKKYSEG

-151 QEAKELALQYKE
+151 EDAKALALEYKE
-163 LFGEDYYIEIQKH
+163 LFGEDYYIEIQRH
-176 GIAEEDAVMPQLVAL
+176 GIADEDAVMPQLIRL
-191 ARELNI
+191 ARELDI
-197 KIVVTNDVHYLEK
+197 KLVVTNDVHYLNQ

-220 CVQMGKFFDD
+220 CVQMGKYVDD
-230 TDRMKFQGEEFYLKN
+230 TDRMKFQGEEFYLKTCE
-245 ADEMAELFPSL
+245 EMEQLFPNV
-256 PDAMDTTL
+256 PEAVTNTL
-264 EIAAKCNVDFG
+264 EIADKCNVDFG

-281 LYSPPD
+281 LYSPPGG
-287 NMTSKEYLRFLLEE
+287 MTSPEYLRYLLEE
-301 GLKKKYPNCTQEIR
+301 GLKVKYPNCTQEIR
-315 DRVEY
+315 DRIEY

-402 RRGEVIDYVHRKYG
+402 RRGEVIDYVHEKYG

-441 LRYPVSEANRLAKMV
+441 LRVPISESNRLAKMV
-456 PDNFKYTIRHLLGL
+456 PDGFKYTLRHLLGQ
-470 AKYKKPEDAYV
+470 KPYKKPEDTYISEELVQAY
-481 SDELKQAFNDP
+481 NDP
-492 QTHKLID
+492 ASHKLID
-499 IAMRIEGSPRQT
+499 IATRIEGSPRQT

-523 KVADHVPLQTNGGSL
+523 RVSDHVPLQTNGGSL

-582 TGVTVD
+582 YGIKVD
-588 FSNDGYDDPNVF
+588 FTKDDYSDPNVF

-627 PSGLEEII
+627 PTGLEEII

-649 GDYIDCKFDKSKIH
+649 GNYIECKFDKSKIQ
-663 YLHPSMESILAVTNG
+663 YLHPSMESILSVTNG

-727 TWADGKLVTAAN
+727 TWADGQLVTDKN
-739 KEDLLAKAKKVETVP
+739 KKKLLANPKKVETVN
-754 GCINNGIPEEIALQ
+754 GCVKNGIPEDVALA

-809 ALLNNRINDI
+809 ALLNNRITDI

-826 EYAKT
+826 EYAKS
-831 QGIAI
+831 QGIKV
-836 LPPCINNSRD
+836 LPPCINKSRD

-851 NGAIRFG
+851 NGSIRFG

-876 RESNGKFADMSDLFE
+876 RERGGEFTDMSNLFE
-891 RCGEFVNKRMIE
+891 RCASFINKRLIE

-923 WYVDEL
+923 WYVEEL
-929 NEVTERAKKRS
+929 NDVMDRRKRNA
-940 DGQISIFDMLPEL
+940 DGQISIFDMIPDLAKSVAVDRP
-953 KTNNAASRKQVKE
+953 QVKE
-966 FPKQMLYSYEN
+966 FPKQILYNYEN
-977 EVLGLYMTGSPLDE
+977 EVLGLYMTGSPLDD
-991 YDDIAKK
+991 YDDIANK
-998 FHFNFNTSETM
+998 FHFDFNTSEV
-1009 AYVPDGSEDGEKVR
+1009 AAVPVENEDGETTYVR
-1023 PVVEKKFVTTG
+1023 PEVAKRFVTTG
-1034 GILRD
+1034 GILRE
-1039 IRVVVGKDNN
+1039 IRVVVGKENN
-1049 RMGFGVLEDKYDSIE
+1049 RMGFAVLEDKFDTIE
-1064 VALYGSTFEKY
+1064 VALYGATYEKY

-1086 VKGTVNESRD
+1086 IKGTVAESRD
-1096 GYKINVRELVSPKT
+1096 GYKINVRELINPRT
-1110 EKADSVKQEDEAP
+1110 ENKEQSQTVGAP
-1123 VRNVVLWLKMEE
+1123 TTKVTLCLKMDV
-1135 RDDEKY
+1135 RDEDKY
-1141 GKVLDVLE
+1141 NKLLDKLHD
-1149 QYEGELPVKIKI
+1149 YEGDVPVKIKLE
-1161 GGSAYALD
+1161 GKTYVLPN
-1169 TKVRKC
+1169 KVRRC
-1175 SGIEYELGLILGEKN
+1175 SGIEYELADILGEKN
-1190 VIFFEK
+1190 VIFVER

>member
-15 LLDGATRIDGLLKK
+15 LLDGATRIDDMLEK

-35 PAVAVTDHG
+35 PAIAVTDHG

-50 KFLKAAKEARIKPI
+50 KFLKAANAAGIKPI

-71 CENLH
+71 CEDLYG
-76 NVGFENKE
+76 VGYENRE
-84 YFHLILLAKNNVGYY
+84 YYHLILLAKNNTGYY
-99 NLCRLNSIAWV
+99 NLCRLNSIAFV
-110 EGFYY
+110 DGFYY
-115 KPRIDFETLKRYSEG
+115 KPRIDFKTLEKYHEG

-151 QEAKELALQYKE
+151 QDAKELALQYKE
-163 LFGEDYYIEIQKH
+163 LFGDDYYIEIQKH
-176 GIAEEDAVMPQLVAL
+176 GIADENAVMPQLIDL
-191 ARELNI
+191 AHELNI
-197 KIVVTNDVHYLEK
+197 KIVVTNDVHYLNK

-220 CVQMGKFFDD
+220 CVQMGRYVDD
-230 TDRMKFQGEEFYLKN
+230 TDRMKFQGEEFYLKDH
-245 ADEMAELFPSL
+245 DEMAALFPNL
-256 PDAMDTTL
+256 YEAVENTL
-264 EIAAKCNVDFG
+264 EVAEKCNVDFG

-281 LYSPPD
+281 LYTPPN
-287 NMTSKEYLRFLLEE
+287 NMTSPEYLRYLLEE
-301 GLKKKYPNCTQEIR
+301 GLKVKYPNCTQEIR
-315 DRVEY
+315 DRIEY

-441 LRYPVSEANRLAKMV
+441 LRVPISESNRLAKMV
-456 PDNFKYTIRHLLGL
+456 PDGFKYTLRHLLGQ
-470 AKYKKPEDAYV
+470 KPYKKPEDAYV
-481 SDELKQAFNDP
+481 SDELIQAYNDP
-492 QTHKLID
+492 ATHKVID
-499 IAMRIEGSPRQT
+499 IATRIEGSPRQT

-523 KVADHVPLQTNGGSL
+523 KVSDHVPLQTNGGSL

-582 TGVTVD
+582 YGVKVD
-588 FSNDGYDDPNVF
+588 FSKDDYSDPNVF

-627 PSGLEEII
+627 PTGLEEII

-663 YLHPSMESILAVTNG
+663 YLHPSMESILSVTNG

-689 VQKLAGFSM
+689 VQKLAGFST

-727 TWADGKLVTAAN
+727 TWADGKIAKTE
-739 KEDLLAKAKKVETVP
+739 KDLKKAKKVETVP
-754 GCINNGIPEEIALQ
+754 GCVNNGIPEDIALQ

-809 ALLNNRINDI
+809 ALLNNRITDI

-826 EYAKT
+826 EYAKS
-831 QGIAI
+831 QGIKI
-836 LPPCINNSRD
+836 LPPCVNKSRD

-851 NGAIRFG
+851 DGAIRFG

-876 RESNGKFADMSDLFE
+876 REANGEYADMSDLFE
-891 RCGEFVNKRMIE
+891 RCAEFINKRMVE
-903 NFIKGGAF
+903 NLIKGGAF

-923 WYVDEL
+923 WYVEEL
-929 NEVTERAKKRS
+929 NDVIDRNKKHS
-940 DGQISIFDMLPEL
+940 TGQISIFDMLPEL
-953 KTNNAASRKQVKE
+953 KTTARVEHEQVKE
-966 FPKQMLYSYEN
+966 FPKQVLYTFEN
-977 EVLGLYMTGSPLDE
+977 EVLGLYMTGSPLDD
-991 YDDIAKK
+991 YDDTAKR
-998 FHFNFNTSETM
+998 FHFDFDTSETM
-1009 AYVPDGSEDGEKVR
+1009 AYVPDGSEDGE
-1023 PVVEKKFVTTG
+1023 PVLPTIEKKFVTTG
-1034 GILRD
+1034 GVLRD

-1049 RMGFGVLEDKYDSIE
+1049 RMGFGVLEDKFDSIE
-1064 VALYGSTFEKY
+1064 VALYGATYEKY
-1075 KTLFAADSFVV
+1075 KTLFAADAFVV
-1086 VKGTVNESRD
+1086 VKGTVAESRD
-1096 GYKINVRELVSPKT
+1096 GYKINVREIINPRSEDKEERAAERKAATKT
-1110 EKADSVKQEDEAP
+1110 T
-1123 VRNVVLWLKMEE
+1123 LYLKMDTRDEE
-1135 RDDEKY
+1135 IY
-1141 GKVLDVLE
+1141 SKVVDLLT
-1149 QYEGELPVKIKI
+1149 QYDGDIPVKIKI
-1161 GGSAYALD
+1161 EGKVYGMDS
-1169 TKVRKC
+1169 TVRKC
-1175 SGIEYELGLILGEKN
+1175 SGVEYELGLLLGEKN

>member
-1 MKPFVHLHL
+1 MDKQFVHLHL

-15 LLDGATRIDGLLKK
+15 LLDGATRIDDLLAK
-29 CKEYNM
+29 CKELNM

-50 KFLKAAKEARIKPI
+50 KFLKAANAAGVKPI

-71 CENLH
+71 CEDLH
-76 NVGFENKE
+76 AVGFDNKE

-99 NLCRLNSIAWV
+99 NLCRLNSIAFV

-115 KPRIDFETLKRYSEG
+115 KPRIDFETLKKYSEG
-130 LICLSAC
+130 LVCLSAC

-151 QEAKELALQYKE
+151 DEARELALQYKE
-163 LFGEDYYIEIQKH
+163 LFGEDYYIEIQRH
-176 GIAEEDAVMPQLVAL
+176 GIDDEDAVMPQLVAL

-197 KIVVTNDVHYLEK
+197 KIVVTNDVHYLNK

-220 CVQMGKFFDD
+220 CVQMGKFVDD
-230 TDRMKFQGEEFYLKN
+230 TDRMKFEGEEFYLKDY
-245 ADEMAELFPSL
+245 DEMAALFPNL
-256 PDAMDTTL
+256 PDAMATTL
-264 EIAAKCNVDFG
+264 EIADKCNVNFG

-281 LYSPPD
+281 LYTPPD
-287 NMTSKEYLRFLLEE
+287 GMSSPEYLRYLLEE
-301 GLKKKYPNCTQEIR
+301 GLKVKYPNCTEEIR
-315 DRVEY
+315 QRVEY
-320 EYNVICTMGFVDY
+320 EYKVICDMGFVDY

-402 RRGEVIDYVHRKYG
+402 RRGEVIDYVHEKYG

-441 LRYPVSEANRLAKMV
+441 LRVPISESNRLAKMV
-456 PDNFKYTIRHLLGL
+456 PDNFRYTLKHLLGL
-470 AKYKKPEDAYV
+470 KPYKKEADTYV
-481 SDELKQAFNDP
+481 SEELVRAYNDP
-492 QTHKLID
+492 STHKLID

-523 KVADHVPLQTNGGSL
+523 KVSDHVPLQTNGGAL

-582 TGVTVD
+582 YGVKVD
-588 FSNDGYDDPNVF
+588 FSKDDYDDQEVF
-600 NLISS
+600 KLIGS

-620 DLMRKMK
+620 DLMKKMK
-627 PSGLEEII
+627 PTHLEEII

-649 GDYIDCKFDKSKIH
+649 DDYVGSKFDKSKIH

-689 VQKLAGFSM
+689 VRKLAGFST

-727 TWADGKLVTAAN
+727 TWSNG
-739 KEDLLAKAKKVETVP
+739 ETVP
-754 GCINNGIPEEIALQ
+754 GCVKNGIPEDVALE

-819 SQIKKYM
+819 SLIKKYM
-826 EYAKT
+826 AYAKT
-831 QGIAI
+831 QGIAV
-836 LPPCINNSRD
+836 LPPDINRSRD

-858 LGGIK
+858 LGGIR
-863 NIGVGVVKQIVDE
+863 NIGVGIVKQIVDE
-876 RESNGKFADMSDLFE
+876 REANGEFKDMDDLFE
-891 RCGEFVNKRMIE
+891 RCYSFINKRMIE

-911 DCFNRTRADMMQ
+911 DCFGRTRADMMQ
-923 WYVDEL
+923 WYVEEL
-929 NEVTERAKKRS
+929 NEVTERMKKQAT
-940 DGQISIFDMLPEL
+940 GQMSIFDFAPEV
-953 KTNNAASRKQVKE
+953 KVSTHTAREQVKE
-966 FPKQMLYSYEN
+966 FPKQVLYNYEN
-977 EVLGLYMTGSPLDE
+977 EVLGVYMTGSPLDD
-991 YDDIAKK
+991 YDEIAKRYR
-998 FHFNFNTSETM
+998 FDFDTSEVAPVPLEEGETE
-1009 AYVPDGSEDGEKVR
+1009 AYIR
-1023 PVVEKKFVTTG
+1023 PQVDKKFVTTG

-1039 IRVVVGKDNN
+1039 IRVVVGKDNQ
-1049 RMGFGVLEDKYDSIE
+1049 RMAFGVLEDKYDTIE
-1064 VALYGSTFEKY
+1064 VSLYGAVYEKY
-1075 KTLFAADSFVV
+1075 KTLVAEDAFVV
-1086 VKGTVNESRD
+1086 VKGTLAENREA
-1096 GYKINVRELVSPKT
+1096 YKINVRELINPRSDDKKP
-1110 EKADSVKQEDEAP
+1110 E
-1123 VRNVVLWLKMEE
+1123 VVVENKPDVTLWLKMDE

-1141 GKVLDVLE
+1141 ERTLNALRTYEGDVPVKFKIEGKVYLLE
-1149 QYEGELPVKIKI
+1149 
-1161 GGSAYALD
+1161 

-1175 SGIEYELGLILGEKN
+1175 PGIEYELAGILGEKN

>member
-15 LLDGATRIDGLLKK
+15 LLDGATRIDDMLAK
-29 CKEYNM
+29 CIEYEM
-35 PAVAVTDHG
+35 PAIAVTDHG

-50 KFLKAAKEARIKPI
+50 KFLKAAKDKGVKPI

-71 CENLH
+71 CENLRG
-76 NVGFENKE
+76 VGYENKE

-99 NLCRLNSIAWV
+99 NLCKLNSIAWV
-110 EGFYY
+110 DGFYY
-115 KPRIDFETLKRYSEG
+115 KPRIDFETLKQYHEG

-151 QEAKELALQYKE
+151 DNARELALEYKQ
-163 LFGEDYYIEIQKH
+163 LFGDDYYIEIQKH
-176 GIAEEDAVMPQLVAL
+176 GIADEDAVMPQLIAL
-191 ARELNI
+191 ARELDI
-197 KIVVTNDVHYLEK
+197 KLVVTNDVHYLNK

-220 CVQMGKFFDD
+220 CVQMGRYVDD
-230 TDRMKFQGEEFYLKN
+230 TDRMKFQGEEFYLKTH
-245 ADEMAELFPSL
+245 DEMADLFPNVY
-256 PDAMDTTL
+256 DAVENTL
-264 EIAAKCNVDFG
+264 EIAEKCNVDFG

-281 LYSPPD
+281 LYTAPD
-287 NMTSKEYLRFLLEE
+287 NMTSPEYLRYLLEE
-301 GLKKKYPNCTQEIR
+301 GLKVKYPNCTQEIR
-315 DRVEY
+315 DRIEY
-320 EYNVICTMGFVDY
+320 EYKVICDMGFVDY

-402 RRGEVIDYVHRKYG
+402 RRGEVIDYVHEKYG

-441 LRYPVSEANRLAKMV
+441 LRVPITESNRLAKMV
-456 PDNFKYTIRHLLGL
+456 PDGFKYTLRHLLGQ
-470 AKYKKPEDAYV
+470 KPYKKPEDTYI
-481 SDELKQAFNDP
+481 SDELVKAYNDP
-492 QTHKLID
+492 ATRKVID
-499 IAMRIEGSPRQT
+499 IATRIEGSPRQT

-538 AKGGIVTTQYNMVEV
+538 LKGGIVTTQYNMVEV

-582 TGVTVD
+582 YGITVD
-588 FSNDGYDDPNVF
+588 FSKDDYSDPNVF

-627 PSGLEEII
+627 PTGLEEII

-649 GDYIDCKFDKSKIH
+649 GNYIECKFDKSKIK

-689 VQKLAGFSM
+689 VQKLAGFST

-727 TWADGKLVTAAN
+727 TWGDGKIVTTEAQ
-739 KEDLLAKAKKVETVP
+739 KKKCKKTETVA
-754 GCINNGIPEEIALQ
+754 GCVNNGIPEDVALQ

-800 NYYPVEFIC
+800 NYYLVEFIC
-809 ALLNNRINDI
+809 ALLNNRITDI

-826 EYAKT
+826 EYAKSI
-831 QGIAI
+831 GIQV
-836 LPPCINNSRD
+836 LPPCVNKSRD

-876 RESNGKFADMSDLFE
+876 RERGGEFVDMSNLFE
-891 RCGEFVNKRMIE
+891 RCASFINKRLIE

-911 DCFNRTRADMMQ
+911 DCFNRTRADMIQ
-923 WYVDEL
+923 WYAEEL
-929 NEVTERAKKRS
+929 NDVIDRHKRHQ
-940 DGQISIFDMLPEL
+940 DGQISIFDMNPEL
-953 KTNNAASRKQVKE
+953 TVNSRMEREQVKE
-966 FPKQMLYSYEN
+966 FSKQVLYNYEN
-977 EVLGLYMTGSPLDE
+977 EVLGLYMTGSPLDD
-991 YDDIAKK
+991 YDELASK
-998 FHFNFNTSETM
+998 FHFDFDTSEV
-1009 AYVPDGSEDGEKVR
+1009 APVPVDSADGEDVTYVQPSVTKR
-1023 PVVEKKFVTTG
+1023 FVTTG

-1039 IRVVVGKDNN
+1039 IRIVVGKENN
-1049 RMGFGVLEDKYDSIE
+1049 RMGFGVLEDKLGSIE
-1064 VALYGSTFEKY
+1064 VALYGQTYEKY

-1086 VKGTVNESRD
+1086 VKGSIAESRD
-1096 GYKINVRELVSPKT
+1096 GYKINVRELINPRAESKQDADDGAAKAANIKT
-1110 EKADSVKQEDEAP
+1110 T
-1123 VRNVVLWLKMEE
+1123 LWLKMDK
-1135 RDDEKY
+1135 RDDHMYSVVKDI
-1141 GKVLDVLE
+1141 LD
-1149 QYEGELPVKIKI
+1149 QYEGDIPVKIKI
-1161 GGSAYALD
+1161 EGVAYNME
-1169 TKVRKC
+1169 TTVRRC
-1175 SGIEYELGLILGEKN
+1175 SGIEYELAGILGEKN
-1190 VIFFEK
+1190 VVFFEH

>member
-1 MKPFVHLHL
+1 MNKQFVHLHL

-15 LLDGATRIDGLLKK
+15 LLDGATRIDDLLAK
-29 CKEYNM
+29 CKELNM

-50 KFLKAAKEARIKPI
+50 KFLKAAHQAGVKPI

-71 CENLH
+71 CEDLH
-76 NVGFENKE
+76 AVGFDNKE

-99 NLCRLNSIAWV
+99 NLCRLNSIAFV
-110 EGFYY
+110 DGFYY
-115 KPRIDFETLKRYSEG
+115 KPRIDFETLKKYSEG
-130 LICLSAC
+130 LVCLSAC

-151 QEAKELALQYKE
+151 DEARELALQYKQ
-163 LFGEDYYIEIQKH
+163 LFGEDYYIEIQRH
-176 GIAEEDAVMPQLVAL
+176 GIDDEDAVMPQLVDL

-197 KIVVTNDVHYLEK
+197 KIVVTNDVHYLNK
-210 EDAEIQDIMM
+210 EDAEIQDVMM
-220 CVQMGKFFDD
+220 CVQMGKFLDD
-230 TDRMKFQGEEFYLKN
+230 TDRMKFQGEEFYLKDY
-245 ADEMAELFPSL
+245 DEMAALFPNL

-281 LYSPPD
+281 LYTPPNGMSSP
-287 NMTSKEYLRFLLEE
+287 EYLRYLLEE
-301 GLKKKYPNCTQEIR
+301 GLKVKYPNCSEEIR
-315 DRVEY
+315 NRVEY
-320 EYNVICTMGFVDY
+320 EYKVICDMGFVDY

-402 RRGEVIDYVHRKYG
+402 RRGEVIDYVHEKYG

-441 LRYPVSEANRLAKMV
+441 LRVPISESNRLAKMV
-456 PDNFKYTIRHLLGL
+456 PDNFRYTIRHLLGL
-470 AKYKKPEDAYV
+470 VPYKKEADTYI
-481 SDELKQAFNDP
+481 SDELQRAYNDP

-499 IAMRIEGSPRQT
+499 IAMRLEGSPRQT

-523 KVADHVPLQTNGGSL
+523 KVSDHVPLQTNGGSL

-568 LTDIKKACDYVYED
+568 LTDIKKACDYVYENH
-582 TGVTVD
+582 GIKVD
-588 FSNDGYDDPNVF
+588 FSKDGYDDQEVF
-600 NLISS
+600 KLIGS

-620 DLMRKMK
+620 DLMKKMK
-627 PSGLEEII
+627 PTHLEEII

-649 GDYIDCKFDKSKIH
+649 GNYIECKFDKSKIH

-689 VQKLAGFSM
+689 VQKLAGFST

-727 TWADGKLVTAAN
+727 TWTNG
-739 KEDLLAKAKKVETVP
+739 ETVN
-754 GCINNGIPEEIALQ
+754 GCVKNGIPEDVALE

-826 EYAKT
+826 AYAKT
-831 QGIAI
+831 QGIEV
-836 LPPCINNSRD
+836 LPPDINRSRD

-858 LGGIK
+858 LGGIR
-863 NIGVGVVKQIVDE
+863 NIGVGIVKQIVDE
-876 RESNGKFADMSDLFE
+876 REANGEFADMDDLFE
-891 RCGEFVNKRMIE
+891 RCFSFINKRMVE

-923 WYVDEL
+923 WYAEEL
-929 NEVTERAKKRS
+929 NEVAERVKKQS
-940 DGQISIFDMLPEL
+940 TGQMSIFDFAPEV
-953 KTNNAASRKQVKE
+953 KTSTRVEHQQVKE
-966 FPKQMLYSYEN
+966 FPKQVLYNYEN
-977 EVLGLYMTGSPLDE
+977 EVLGLYMTGSPLDD
-991 YDDIAKK
+991 YDSIAKRYR
-998 FHFNFNTSETM
+998 FDFDTSEV
-1009 AYVPDGSEDGEKVR
+1009 APYVPDDSEDGEAVR
-1023 PVVEKKFVTTG
+1023 PKVDKKYVTTG

-1039 IRVVVGKDNN
+1039 IRVVVGKDNQ
-1049 RMGFGVLEDKYDSIE
+1049 RMAFGVLEDKYDTIE
-1064 VALYGSTFEKY
+1064 VSLYGAVYEKY
-1075 KTLFAADSFVV
+1075 KTLFAEDAFVV
-1086 VKGTVNESRD
+1086 IKGTVVENRD
-1096 GYKINVRELVSPKT
+1096 AYKINVRELINPRADD
-1110 EKADSVKQEDEAP
+1110 KAPDTVAENKP
-1123 VRNVVLWLKMEE
+1123 NITLWLKMDV

-1141 GKVLDVLE
+1141 ELVRNALKN
-1149 QYEGELPVKIKI
+1149 YEGEIPVKFMIE
-1161 GGSAYALD
+1161 GTVYLLE
-1169 TKVRKC
+1169 TQVRQC
-1175 SGIEYELGLILGEKN
+1175 PGIEYELAGILGEKN
-1190 VIFFEK
+1190 VKFFEK

>member
-15 LLDGATRIDGLLKK
+15 LLDGATRIDDMLNK
-29 CKEYNM
+29 CIEYNM
-35 PAVAVTDHG
+35 PAIAVTDHG

-50 KFLKAAKEARIKPI
+50 KFLKAAKDKGVKPI
-64 IGCEFYM
+64 IGCEFYL
-71 CENLH
+71 CENLYG
-76 NVGFENKE
+76 VGYENKE

-99 NLCRLNSIAWV
+99 NLCKLNSIAWV
-110 EGFYY
+110 DGFYY
-115 KPRIDFETLKRYSEG
+115 KPRIDFETLKKYHEG

-151 QEAKELALQYKE
+151 DDAKALALEYKE
-163 LFGEDYYIEIQKH
+163 LFGDDYYIEIQRH
-176 GIAEEDAVMPQLVAL
+176 GIADEDAVMPQLIAL

-197 KIVVTNDVHYLEK
+197 KIVVTNDVHYLNK
-210 EDAEIQDIMM
+210 EDAEIQDVMM
-220 CVQMGKFFDD
+220 CVAMGKYVDD
-230 TDRMKFQGEEFYLKN
+230 TDRMKFQGEEFYLKTRE
-245 ADEMAELFPSL
+245 EMERLFPNV
-256 PDAMDTTL
+256 PEAVTNTL
-264 EIAAKCNVDFG
+264 EIAEKCNVDFG

-281 LYSPPD
+281 LYSPPGG
-287 NMTSKEYLRFLLEE
+287 MTSPEYLRYLLEE
-301 GLKKKYPNCTQEIR
+301 GLKVKYPNCTQEIR
-315 DRVEY
+315 DRIEY
-320 EYNVICTMGFVDY
+320 EYSVICNMGFVDY

-402 RRGEVIDYVHRKYG
+402 RRGEVIDYVHEKYG

-441 LRYPVSEANRLAKMV
+441 LRVPISESNRLAKMV
-456 PDNFKYTIRHLLGL
+456 PDGFKYTLRHLLGQ
-470 AKYKKPEDAYV
+470 KPYKKPEDTYV
-481 SDELKQAFNDP
+481 SDELIQAYNDP
-492 QTHKLID
+492 ATHKVID
-499 IAMRIEGSPRQT
+499 IALRLEGSPRQT

-523 KVADHVPLQTNGGSL
+523 KVSDHVPLQTNGGSL

-582 TGVTVD
+582 YGIKVD
-588 FSNDGYDDPNVF
+588 FTKDDYSDPNVF

-627 PSGLEEII
+627 PTGLEEII

-649 GDYIDCKFDKSKIH
+649 GNFIECKFDKSKIK
-663 YLHPSMESILAVTNG
+663 YLHPSMESILSVTNG

-727 TWADGKLVTAAN
+727 SWADGKLVKDQSQLEN
-739 KEDLLAKAKKVETVP
+739 AKKVETVP
-754 GCINNGIPEEIALQ
+754 GCVNNGIPEDVALA

-809 ALLNNRINDI
+809 ALLNNRITDI

-826 EYAKT
+826 EYAKS
-831 QGIAI
+831 QGIKV
-836 LPPCINNSRD
+836 LPPDINKSRD
-846 EFRVE
+846 EFCVE
-851 NGAIRFG
+851 NGCIRFG

-876 RESNGKFADMSDLFE
+876 RERNGEFGDMTNLFE
-891 RCGEFVNKRMIE
+891 RCADFINKRLIE

-923 WYVDEL
+923 WYVNEL
-929 NEVTERAKKRS
+929 NDVMDRRKRNA
-940 DGQISIFDMLPEL
+940 DGQISIFDMMPEL
-953 KTNNAASRKQVKE
+953 VKSVADDREQVKE
-966 FPKQMLYSYEN
+966 FPKQVLYNYEN

-991 YDDIAKK
+991 YDDFANK
-998 FHFNFNTSETM
+998 FRFDFNTSET
-1009 AYVPDGSEDGEKVR
+1009 APIPLETEDGETAYITPDVAKR
-1023 PVVEKKFVTTG
+1023 FVTTG
-1034 GILRD
+1034 GILRE
-1039 IRVVVGKDNN
+1039 IRVVVGKENN
-1049 RMGFGVLEDKYDSIE
+1049 RMGFAVMEDKFSTIE
-1064 VALYGSTFEKY
+1064 VALYGATYEKY

-1086 VKGTVNESRD
+1086 IKGTVAESRD
-1096 GYKINVRELVSPKT
+1096 GYKINVRELINPHAENKEQQPTVDVSATKVT
-1110 EKADSVKQEDEAP
+1110 
-1123 VRNVVLWLKMEE
+1123 LCLKMDV
-1135 RDDEKY
+1135 RDEEKY
-1141 GKVLDVLE
+1141 GKLIDKLHD
-1149 QYEGELPVKIKI
+1149 YEGDVPVKIKLEGKTYI
-1161 GGSAYALD
+1161 LPN
-1169 TKVRKC
+1169 KVRRC
-1175 SGIEYELGLILGEKN
+1175 SGIEYELAEILGEKN
-1190 VIFFEK
+1190 VVFVER

>member
-1 MKPFVHLHL
+1 MNKQFVHLHL

-15 LLDGATRIDGLLKK
+15 LLDGATRIDDLLQK
-29 CKEYNM
+29 CKELNM

-50 KFLKAAKEARIKPI
+50 KFLKAAHAAGVKPI

-71 CENLH
+71 CEDLH
-76 NVGFENKE
+76 AVGFDNKE

-99 NLCRLNSIAWV
+99 NLCRLNSIAFV

-115 KPRIDFETLKRYSEG
+115 KPRIDFETLKKYSEG

-151 QEAKELALQYKE
+151 DEAKELALQYKE
-163 LFGEDYYIEIQKH
+163 LFGNDYYIEIQRH
-176 GIAEEDAVMPQLVAL
+176 GIDDEDAVMPQLVAL

-197 KIVVTNDVHYLEK
+197 KIVVTNDVHYLNK
-210 EDAEIQDIMM
+210 EDAEIQDVMM
-220 CVQMGKFFDD
+220 CVQMGKFLDEP
-230 TDRMKFQGEEFYLKN
+230 DRMKFEGEEFYLKDY
-245 ADEMAELFPSL
+245 DEMAALFPNL
-256 PDAMDTTL
+256 PDAMETTL
-264 EIAAKCNVDFG
+264 EIADKCNVDFG

-281 LYSPPD
+281 LYTPPNGMNSPD
-287 NMTSKEYLRFLLEE
+287 YLRYLLEK
-301 GLKKKYPNCTQEIR
+301 GLKVKYPDLTEEIR
-315 DRVEY
+315 SRVEY
-320 EYNVICTMGFVDY
+320 EYNVICDMGFVDY

-402 RRGEVIDYVHRKYG
+402 RRGEVIDYVHEKYG

-441 LRYPVSEANRLAKMV
+441 LRVPISESNRLAKMV
-456 PDNFKYTIRHLLGL
+456 PDNFRYTLKHLLGL
-470 AKYKKPEDAYV
+470 KPYKKEADAYV
-481 SDELKQAFNDP
+481 SEELVRAYNDP
-492 QTHKLID
+492 STHKLID
-499 IAMRIEGSPRQT
+499 IAMRLEGSPRQT

-523 KVADHVPLQTNGGSL
+523 KVSDHVPLQTNGGSL

-568 LTDIKKACDYVYED
+568 LTDIKKACDYVYENH
-582 TGVTVD
+582 GVKVD
-588 FSNDGYDDPNVF
+588 FSKDNYDDQEVF
-600 NLISS
+600 KLIGS
-605 GDTMCIFQLESGGMC
+605 GDTMCIFQLESGGMR
-620 DLMRKMK
+620 DLMHKMK
-627 PSGLEEII
+627 PTHLEEII

-649 GDYIDCKFDKSKIH
+649 DNYVSCKFDKSKIH

-689 VQKLAGFSM
+689 VRKLAGFST

-727 TWADGKLVTAAN
+727 TWAAN
-739 KEDLLAKAKKVETVP
+739 GETVP
-754 GCINNGIPEEIALQ
+754 GCVKNGIPEDVALE

-809 ALLNNRINDI
+809 ALLNNRIDDI

-826 EYAKT
+826 AYAKT
-831 QGIAI
+831 QGIEV
-836 LPPCINNSRD
+836 LPPDINRSRD

-858 LGGIK
+858 LGGIR
-863 NIGVGVVKQIVDE
+863 NIGVGIVKQIVDE
-876 RESNGKFADMSDLFE
+876 REANGEFKDTDDLFE
-891 RCGEFVNKRMIE
+891 RCYTFINKRMIE

-911 DCFNRTRADMMQ
+911 DCFGRTRADMMQ
-923 WYVDEL
+923 WYAEEL
-929 NEVTERAKKRS
+929 NEVTERMKKQAT
-940 DGQISIFDMLPEL
+940 GQMSIFDFAPEV
-953 KTNNAASRKQVKE
+953 KVNTRVEHEQVKE
-966 FPKQMLYSYEN
+966 FPKQVLYNYEN
-977 EVLGLYMTGSPLDE
+977 EVLGLYMTGSPLDD
-991 YDDIAKK
+991 YDEVAKRYR
-998 FHFNFNTSETM
+998 FDFDTSEVA
-1009 AYVPDGSEDGEKVR
+1009 AYVPDDSEDGEAVR
-1023 PVVEKKFVTTG
+1023 PKVEKKFVTTG

-1039 IRVVVGKDNN
+1039 IRVVVGKDNQ
-1049 RMGFGVLEDKYDSIE
+1049 RMAFGVLEDKYDSIE
-1064 VALYGSTFEKY
+1064 VSLYGAVYEKF
-1075 KTLFAADSFVV
+1075 KTLFAEDSFVV
-1086 VKGTVNESRD
+1086 VKGTVTESRD
-1096 GYKINVRELVSPKT
+1096 AYKINVREIINPH
-1110 EKADSVKQEDEAP
+1110 ADDKKFEEAVEHKP
-1123 VRNVVLWLKMEE
+1123 DVTLWLKMDE

-1141 GKVLDVLE
+1141 EKVRNALNGYEGDIPVKFKIEGKVYLLE
-1149 QYEGELPVKIKI
+1149 TQ
-1161 GGSAYALD
+1161 
-1169 TKVRKC
+1169 VRRC
-1175 SGIEYELGLILGEKN
+1175 PGIEYELAGILGEKN

>member
-15 LLDGATRIDGLLKK
+15 LLDGATRIDDLLKR
-29 CKEYNM
+29 CVEYEM
-35 PAVAVTDHG
+35 PAVAITDHG

-50 KFLKAAKEARIKPI
+50 KFMKAAAAINKDEEGNFVQKVKPI

-71 CENLH
+71 CENLY
-76 NVGFENKE
+76 NVGWENKE
-84 YFHLILLAKNNVGYY
+84 YYHLILLAKNNTGYY
-99 NLCRLNSIAWV
+99 NLCRLNSIAFV
-110 EGFYY
+110 DGFYY
-115 KPRIDFETLKRYSEG
+115 KPRIDFETLKKYHEG

-137 IAGQLPRLFLADRP
+137 IAGQLPRLFMADRP
-151 QEAKELALQYKE
+151 DEARELALQYKE
-163 LFGEDYYIEIQKH
+163 LFGEDYYIEIQRH
-176 GIAEEDAVMPQLVAL
+176 GIADEDAVMPQLVAL

-197 KIVVTNDVHYLEK
+197 KIVVTNDVHYLNK
-210 EDAEIQDIMM
+210 EDAEIQDVML
-220 CVQMGKFFDD
+220 CVQTGKYIDD
-230 TDRMKFQGEEFYLKN
+230 QDRMRFQGEEFYLKTY
-245 ADEMAELFPSL
+245 DEMAELFPNL
-256 PDAMDTTL
+256 PDAMETTL
-264 EIAAKCNVDFG
+264 EIAEKCNVNFG
-275 KEKLLP
+275 KERLLP
-281 LYSPPD
+281 SYTPPD
-287 NMTSKEYLRFLLEE
+287 GMKSEDYLRYLLEK
-301 GLKKKYPNCTQEIR
+301 GLKEKYPNCTQEIR

-320 EYNVICTMGFVDY
+320 EYGVICSMGFVDY

-382 RFLNPE
+382 RFLNPQ

-402 RRGEVIDYVHRKYG
+402 RRTEVIDYVHRKYG

-441 LRYPVSEANRLAKMV
+441 MRFPVAESNRLAKMV

-470 AKYKKPEDAYV
+470 KPYKKPEDTYI
-481 SDELKQAFNDP
+481 SEELKAAYNDP
-492 QTHKLID
+492 TTHKLID
-499 IAMRIEGSPRQT
+499 IAMRLEGSPRQT

-523 KVADHVPLQTNGGSL
+523 KVADHVPLQTNGG
-538 AKGGIVTTQYNMVEV
+538 AARNGGIVTTQYNMIEV

-582 TGVTVD
+582 YGVKVD
-588 FSNDGYDDPNVF
+588 FSKDNYSDPNVF
-600 NLISS
+600 KLISG

-627 PSGLEEII
+627 PEGLEEII

-649 GDYIDCKFDKSKIH
+649 DDFIACKFDKSKIH
-663 YLHPSMESILAVTNG
+663 YLHPAMESILSVTNG

-705 YAMSKKKAQMMKD
+705 YAMSKKKSDMMKK

-727 TWADGKLVTAAN
+727 TWTNG
-739 KEDLLAKAKKVETVP
+739 ETVP
-754 GCINNGIPEEIALQ
+754 GCVKNGIPEDIALQ

-800 NYYPVEFIC
+800 NYYPAEFIC

-819 SQIKKYM
+819 AQIKKYM

-831 QGIAI
+831 QGINV
-836 LPPCINNSRD
+836 LPPDVNKSRD

-858 LGGIK
+858 LGGIR
-863 NIGVGVVKQIVDE
+863 NIGVAIVKQLVEE
-876 RESNGKFADMSDLFE
+876 REAHGEFADMMDLFE
-891 RCGEFVNKRMIE
+891 RCNTFLNKRMIE
-903 NFIKGGAF
+903 NLIKGGAF
-911 DCFNRTRADMMQ
+911 DCFHRTRADMMGC
-923 WYVDEL
+923 YSEEYT
-929 NEVTERAKKRS
+929 EVQDRTKKQAS
-940 DGQISIFDMLPEL
+940 GQISIFDMMPEL
-953 KTNNAASRKQVKE
+953 KTEGRSTHVQKPEFSKQ
-966 FPKQMLYSYEN
+966 QLYTFEN
-977 EVLGLYMTGSPLDE
+977 EVLGLYMTGSPLDD
-991 YDDIAKK
+991 YDAIAQKY
-998 FHFNFNTSETM
+998 HFDFNTSIVM
-1009 AYVPDGSEDGEKVR
+1009 PYVPDDSETGEKIY
-1023 PVVEKKFVTTG
+1023 PTVEKRNVITG
-1034 GILRD
+1034 GILRS
-1039 IRVVVGKDNN
+1039 IRIVIGNEN
-1049 RMGFGVLEDKYDSIE
+1049 RKMGFAVLEDKYSSIE
-1064 VALYGSTFEKY
+1064 VAMFYPFYEKY
-1075 KTLFAADSFVV
+1075 KTLFAEDSFVV
-1086 VKGTVNESRD
+1086 VKGTLGENRE
-1096 GYKINVRELVSPKT
+1096 GYKITLKEIIDPHAK
-1110 EKADSVKQEDEAP
+1110 EE
-1123 VRNVVLWLKMEE
+1123 VVQPIVQKETKSSATLWLKMEN

-1141 GKVLDVLE
+1141 EKVVKILRE
-1149 QYEGELPVKIKI
+1149 YEGDIPVKFYIENKR
-1161 GGSAYALD
+1161 Y
-1169 TKVRKC
+1169 TVERQVRKC
-1175 SGIEYELGLILGEKN
+1175 DGLIYQLSILLGSEN
-1190 VIFFEK
+1190 VKLVEN

>member
-1 MKPFVHLHL
+1 MKQFVHLHL

-15 LLDGATRIDGLLKK
+15 LLDGATRIDELLDK
-29 CKEYNM
+29 CKQLNM

-50 KFLKAAKEARIKPI
+50 KFLKAAHAAGIKPI

-71 CENLH
+71 CDNLYS
-76 NVGFENKE
+76 VGFENKE
-84 YFHLILLAKNNVGYY
+84 YFHLILLAKNNTGYY
-99 NLCRLNSIAWV
+99 NLCRLNSIAFV
-110 EGFYY
+110 DGFYY
-115 KPRIDFETLKRYSEG
+115 KPRIDFETLKKYSEG

-137 IAGQLPRLFLADRP
+137 IAGQLPRLFLAERP
-151 QEAKELALQYKE
+151 DEARELALQYKQ
-163 LFGEDYYIEIQKH
+163 LFGDDYYIEIQRH
-176 GIAEEDAVMPQLVAL
+176 GIDEEDEVMPQLIQL
-191 ARELNI
+191 ARELDI
-197 KIVVTNDVHYLEK
+197 KLVVTNDVHYLNK
-210 EDAEIQDIMM
+210 EDAEIQDVMM
-220 CVQMGKFFDD
+220 CVQMNKYLDD
-230 TDRMKFQGEEFYLKN
+230 TDRMKFQGEEFYFKN
-245 ADEMAELFPSL
+245 YDEMAQLFPNV

-264 EIAAKCNVDFG
+264 EIAAKCDVNIG

-281 LYSPPD
+281 LYTPP
-287 NMTSKEYLRFLLEE
+287 NGMSSKEYLWYLVEQ
-301 GLKKKYPNCTQEIR
+301 GLKVKYPNADEEVVK
-315 DRVEY
+315 RVNY
-320 EYNVICTMGFVDY
+320 EYGVICNMGFVDY

-369 TEVEPFRFNLMFE
+369 TEVEPFRYNLMFE

-441 LRYPVSEANRLAKMV
+441 MRVPISESNRLAKMV
-456 PDNFKYTIRHLLGL
+456 PDNFHYTLRHLLGL
-470 AKYKKPEDAYV
+470 VPYKKPEDAYI
-481 SDELKQAFNDP
+481 SDELIQAYKDP
-492 QTHKLID
+492 NTHHLID

-523 KVADHVPLQTNGGSL
+523 KVSDHVPLQTNGGSL
-538 AKGGIVTTQYNMVEV
+538 AKGGIVTTQYNMIEV

-582 TGVTVD
+582 YGVKVD
-588 FSNDGYDDPNVF
+588 FSQQDYEDPEVF

-627 PSGLEEII
+627 PTHLEEII

-649 GDYIDCKFDKSKIH
+649 GDYIDCKFDKSKIK
-663 YLHPSMESILAVTNG
+663 YLHPSMESILGVTNG

-705 YAMSKKKAQMMKD
+705 YAMSKKKSQMMKD

-727 TWADGKLVTAAN
+727 TWTNG
-739 KEDLLAKAKKVETVP
+739 ETVP
-754 GCINNGIPEEIALQ
+754 GCVKNGIPEDVALE

-800 NYYPVEFIC
+800 RYYPVEFIC
-809 ALLNNRINDI
+809 ALLNNRISDI

-826 EYAKT
+826 AYAKT
-831 QGIAI
+831 QNIAV
-836 LPPCINNSRD
+836 LPPDINKSLD
-846 EFRVE
+846 EFHVE

-858 LGGIK
+858 LGGIR
-863 NIGVGVVKQIVDE
+863 NIGVGVVRQIVEE
-876 RESNGKFADMSDLFE
+876 RSRNGEFADMTDLFE
-891 RCGEFVNKRMIE
+891 RCNSFVNKRMVE
-903 NFIKGGAF
+903 NLIKGGAF

-923 WYVDEL
+923 WYAEEL
-929 NEVTERAKKRS
+929 SDAIEHSKKQAT
-940 DGQISIFDMLPEL
+940 GQMSIFDLAPQI
-953 KTNNAASRKQVKE
+953 KTAVRSEHKQVKE
-966 FPKQMLYSYEN
+966 FPKQVLYNFEN
-977 EVLGLYMTGSPLDE
+977 EVLGVYMTGSPLDD
-991 YDDIAKK
+991 YDDIAKRYA
-998 FHFNFNTSETM
+998 FDFNTSETM
-1009 AYVPDGSEDGEKVR
+1009 AYVPDGSEDGEPIRPKVD
-1023 PVVEKKFVTTG
+1023 KKFVTTG
-1034 GILRD
+1034 GILRN
-1039 IRVVVGKDNN
+1039 IRVVVGKDNQ
-1049 RMGFGVLEDKYDSIE
+1049 RMAFGVMEDKFDTIE
-1064 VALYGSTFEKY
+1064 IALYGSVYEHY
-1075 KTLFAADSFVV
+1075 KTLFAEDAFVV
-1086 VKGTVNESRD
+1086 IKGVLGESRD
-1096 GYKINVRELVSPKT
+1096 AYKITVREIVNPRDGGAVRDEPERERQET
-1110 EKADSVKQEDEAP
+1110 SVT
-1123 VRNVVLWLKMEE
+1123 LWLKMDE

-1141 GKVLDVLE
+1141 SQAIDLLQ
-1149 QYEGELPVKIKI
+1149 QYPGEIPVKFRIEGKNYVL
-1161 GGSAYALD
+1161 A
-1169 TKVRKC
+1169 TKVRRC
-1175 SGIEYELGLILGEKN
+1175 SGVEYELSGVLGDGN
-1190 VIFFEK
+1190 VIFLEK

>member
-1 MKPFVHLHL
+1 MKPFVHLHV

-15 LLDGATRIDGLLKK
+15 LLDGATRIDDMLQR
-29 CKEYNM
+29 CKELNM

-50 KFLKAAKEARIKPI
+50 KFLKSAKAAGVKPI

-71 CENLH
+71 CENLY

-84 YFHLILLAKNNVGYY
+84 YYHLILLAKNNTGYY
-99 NLCRLNSIAWV
+99 NLCRLNSIAFV

-115 KPRIDFETLKRYSEG
+115 KPRIDFETLKKYSEG

-151 QEAKELALQYKE
+151 EEAKELALQYKE
-163 LFGEDYYIEIQKH
+163 LFGDDYYIEIQRH
-176 GIAEEDAVMPQLVAL
+176 GIDDEDAVMPQLVQL
-191 ARELNI
+191 AREI
-197 KIVVTNDVHYLEK
+197 GVKIVVTNDVHYLNK
-210 EDAEIQDIMM
+210 EDAEIQDVMM
-220 CVQMGKFFDD
+220 CVQMGKYLDD
-230 TDRMKFQGEEFYLKN
+230 TDRMKFEGEEFYLKDYN
-245 ADEMAELFPSL
+245 EMAELFPNL
-256 PDAMDTTL
+256 PEAMDTTL
-264 EIAAKCNVDFG
+264 EIAEKCNVDFG

-281 LYSPPD
+281 LYTPPD
-287 NMTSKEYLRFLLEE
+287 GMSSPEYLRYLLEK
-301 GLKKKYPNCTQEIR
+301 GLETKYPNCTDEIR
-315 DRVEY
+315 ERVEY
-320 EYNVICTMGFVDY
+320 EYKVICDMGFVDY

-369 TEVEPFRFNLMFE
+369 TEVEPFRYNLMFE

-402 RRGEVIDYVHRKYG
+402 RRGEVIDYVHQKYG

-441 LRYPVSEANRLAKMV
+441 LRVPIAESNRLAKMV
-456 PDNFKYTIRHLLGL
+456 PDNFRYTLKHLLGL
-470 AKYKKPEDAYV
+470 KKYKKEADTYISEELVRAY
-481 SDELKQAFNDP
+481 NDP
-492 QTHKLID
+492 ATHKLID
-499 IAMRIEGSPRQT
+499 FAMRIEGSPRQT

-523 KVADHVPLQTNGGSL
+523 KVSDHVPLQTNGGSL

-568 LTDIKKACDYVYED
+568 LTDIKKACDYVYENH
-582 TGVTVD
+582 GVKVD
-588 FSNDGYDDPNVF
+588 FSKDNYDDQNVF

-620 DLMRKMK
+620 ELMRKLK
-627 PSGLEEII
+627 PTHLEEII

-649 GDYIDCKFDKSKIH
+649 GDYIDCKFDKSKIK
-663 YLHPSMESILAVTNG
+663 YLHPSMESILDVTNG

-689 VQKLAGFSM
+689 VRKLAGFST

-727 TWADGKLVTAAN
+727 TWTNG
-739 KEDLLAKAKKVETVP
+739 ETVP
-754 GCINNGIPEEIALQ
+754 GCIKNGIPEDVANE

-819 SQIKKYM
+819 SLIKKYM
-826 EYAKT
+826 AYAKS
-831 QGIAI
+831 QGIAV
-836 LPPCINNSRD
+836 LPPDINKSRD

-858 LGGIK
+858 LGGIR
-863 NIGVGVVKQIVDE
+863 NIGVGIVKQIVDE
-876 RESNGKFADMSDLFE
+876 REANGEFADMTDMFE
-891 RCGEFVNKRMIE
+891 RCYTFVNKRMIE

-923 WYVDEL
+923 WYVEEL
-929 NEVTERAKKRS
+929 NEVTERNKKQAT
-940 DGQISIFDMLPEL
+940 GQMSIFDMVPEI
-953 KTNNAASRKQVKE
+953 KTSIRTTHEQVKE
-966 FPKQMLYSYEN
+966 FPKQMLYNFEN
-977 EVLGLYMTGSPLDE
+977 EVLGLYMTGSPLDD
-991 YDDIAKK
+991 YDAIASR
-998 FHFNFNTSETM
+998 FHFDFNTSETM
-1009 AYVPDGSEDGEKVR
+1009 VYVPDGSEDGEKIR
-1023 PVVEKKFVTTG
+1023 PQVDKKFVTTG

-1039 IRVVVGKDNN
+1039 LRVVVGKDNQ
-1049 RMGFGVLEDKYDSIE
+1049 RMAFGVLEDKYDTIE
-1064 VALYGSTFEKY
+1064 VALYGPTYEKY
-1075 KTLFAADSFVV
+1075 KTLFAEDAFVV
-1086 VKGTVNESRD
+1086 VNGSLSESRD
-1096 GYKINVRELVSPKT
+1096 AYKITIRELINPRSEENVSR
-1110 EKADSVKQEDEAP
+1110 EVKQERVE
-1123 VRNVVLWLKMEE
+1123 NVTLWLKMDE
-1135 RDDEKY
+1135 RDEEKY
-1141 GKVLDVLE
+1141 SKVVDVLQ
-1149 QYEGELPVKIKI
+1149 QYEGDLPVKFKI
-1161 GGSAYALD
+1161 EGKVYALE

-1175 SGIEYELGLILGEKN
+1175 PGIEYELAGILGEKN

>member
-1 MKPFVHLHL
+1 MKQFVHLHV

-15 LLDGATRIDGLLKK
+15 LLDGSTRIDEMVKR
-29 CKEYNM
+29 CKELDM

-50 KFLKAAKEARIKPI
+50 KFLNAAKKVGIKPI

-71 CENLH
+71 CENMA
-76 NVGFENKE
+76 NTGYDNKE
-84 YFHLILLAKNNVGYY
+84 YFHLVLLAKNNVGYY
-99 NLCRLNSIAWV
+99 NLCRLNSIAFV

-115 KPRIDFETLKRYSEG
+115 KPRIDFETLKKYSEG
-130 LICLSAC
+130 LVCLSAC
-137 IAGQLPRLFLADRP
+137 IAGQLPRLFMADRP
-151 QEAKELALQYKE
+151 DEARKLALEYKE
-163 LFGEDYYIEIQKH
+163 LFGEDYYIEIQRH
-176 GIAEEDAVMPQLVAL
+176 RIEDEDAVMPQLVQL
-191 ARELNI
+191 ARELDI
-197 KIVVTNDVHYLEK
+197 KLVVTNDVHYLNR

-220 CVQMGKFFDD
+220 CVQMGKFYDD

-245 ADEMAELFPSL
+245 YDEMAALFPNL
-256 PDAMDTTL
+256 PDAMETTL
-264 EIAAKCNVDFG
+264 EIADKCNVDFG
-275 KEKLLP
+275 REKLLP

-287 NMTSKEYLRFLLEE
+287 NMSSPEYLRYLLEE
-301 GLKKKYPNCTQEIR
+301 GLKKKYPVVTQEIR
-315 DRVEY
+315 ERVEY
-320 EYNVICTMGFVDY
+320 EYSVICNMGFVDY

-369 TEVEPFRFNLMFE
+369 TEVEPFRYNLMFE

-416 NDNVCQIV
+416 SDNVCQIV

-441 LRYPVSEANRLAKMV
+441 LRFPVSESNRLAKMV
-456 PDNFKYTIRHLLGL
+456 PDNFKYTLRHLLGEVP
-470 AKYKKPEDAYV
+470 YKKPEDTYI
-481 SDELKQAFNDP
+481 SEELKQAYADP
-492 QTHKLID
+492 RTHKLID
-499 IAMRIEGSPRQT
+499 IAKRLEGSPRQT

-568 LTDIKKACDYVYED
+568 LTDIKKAIDYVYENH
-582 TGVTVD
+582 GVRVD
-588 FSNDGYDDPNVF
+588 FSQDDYNDQCTF
-600 NLISS
+600 KLISS

-620 DLMRKMK
+620 DLMSRMK
-627 PSGLEEII
+627 PTGLEEII

-649 GDYIDCKFDKSKIH
+649 GTYIECKFDKSKIH
-663 YLHPSMESILAVTNG
+663 YLHPSMESILDVTNG

-689 VQKLAGFSM
+689 VKKLAGFST

-705 YAMSKKKAQMMKD
+705 YAMSKKKTQMMED
-718 LGELFVHGG
+718 LGKLFVYGG
-727 TWADGKLVTAAN
+727 TWTNG
-739 KEDLLAKAKKVETVP
+739 ETVP
-754 GCINNGIPEEIALQ
+754 GCVKNGIPENIALE
-768 IYKQLDDFSQ
+768 IYKQLNDFSQ

-819 SQIKKYM
+819 AQIKKYM
-826 EYAKT
+826 EYAKS
-831 QGIAI
+831 QGISV
-836 LPPCINNSRD
+836 LPPCINKSRD

-858 LGGIK
+858 LGGIR
-863 NIGVGVVKQIVDE
+863 NIGVGIVKQIVDE
-876 RESNGKFADMSDLFE
+876 RQAHGEFTDMSDFFE
-891 RCGEFVNKRMIE
+891 RCSAFLNKRMVE
-903 NFIKGGAF
+903 NLIKGGAF
-911 DCFNRTRADMMQ
+911 DCFNRTRNDMLKH
-923 WYVDEL
+923 YVEEL
-929 NEVTERAKKRS
+929 NDVLERNKMHET
-940 DGQISIFDMLPEL
+940 GQMSIFDMLPEL
-953 KTNNAASRKQVKE
+953 KTSSVTNRVQEKELPKQV
-966 FPKQMLYSYEN
+966 LYTYEN

-991 YDDIAKK
+991 YDEISRK
-998 FHFNFNTSETM
+998 FRFDFSTKETTPYPSDDNSEEMIT
-1009 AYVPDGSEDGEKVR
+1009 
-1023 PVVEKKFVTTG
+1023 PVVNKRFVTTG

-1049 RMGFGVLEDKYDSIE
+1049 RMAFGVLEDKFGTIE
-1064 VALYGSTFEKY
+1064 VALYAQGYEKF
-1075 KTLFAADSFVV
+1075 KNLFAADAFVV
-1086 VKGTVNESRD
+1086 IKGSLGESRE
-1096 GYKINVRELVSPKT
+1096 GYKITIREIIAPKT
-1110 EKADSVKQEDEAP
+1110 DKTEEQQQAYQQEE
-1123 VRNVVLWLKMEE
+1123 VRNVTLWLKMEK
-1135 RDDEKY
+1135 RNDETFNS
-1141 GKVLDVLE
+1141 VVELLQ
-1149 QYEGELPVKIKI
+1149 QYPGNVPVRIKI
-1161 GGSAYALD
+1161 EGKALALESQ
-1169 TKVRKC
+1169 VRQC
-1175 SGIEYELGLILGEKN
+1175 SGLEYELGLLLGDSN